1 MADPKIIDIQSSFS
15 DYTDAINKVAE
26 RIKNLTDAKKQAIT
40 EGNSQLV
47 QEIDRYLKNAEGEKN
62 TIQKILDIIRTMAKS
77 KGMTLNDIST
87 SQLKEQERIHKEF
100 MKEQDEKV
108 AKLNAFWGR
117 FGYNFSN
124 NDGNIEKGSFGEG
137 FGSTKKVKETG
148 EALSMF
154 GGKIG
159 KVGGVLTKFAGQIG
173 IAIEVIKLLDK
184 AIAAIAD
191 ADAKQQDI
199 QNRRNT
205 MLTDRNIEL
214 SNIETE
220 GNVDILNNFKDNML
234 SEYNQL
240 FTKLQ
245 GQVAIANA
253 KAIAATNA
261 QIEGTIGD
269 INNAAWN
276 ALAAQTDIWAQQQK
290 LGLQV
295 AKTNDIENRA
305 IAQRN
310 IELRN
315 RQSERGY
322 QSGQSILKAQR
333 TNAELN
339 MEEQNY
345 TYDHPIAT
353 TFNKAVGGSTEADH
367 VSGDKKWNEAHNRNT
382 DRYLSNGVGGSAL
395 LGGVNTLTG
404 GILQGS
410 LKSAIVKQQTVTK
423 RELTNAQNDLNAA
436 QAENANRNKVQ
447 NTVIANSNEIKNK
460 VLEGMTDIQS
470 SVIDTQATIKKA
482 YQKMA
487 QSVEKWMMD
496 FQDKIYDSG
505 IQKGMT
511 TRGQLDKY
519 RSAMLPI
526 MEEVS
531 RKYGITKEEFVKM
544 QSDYTAEGR
553 SKLLNREDIKKQS
566 SLGKIYL
573 GGDFGTA
580 AELANNTEIFNMGVS
595 DTVDLMGE
603 MSKQVNKIGLDGRK
617 YLKDMVKNLK
627 MAQKYDFRNGVKGM
641 MKMAKW
647 AQNTRFNMDNLPN
660 MIEDIQKGGLE
671 GIITKAAKLQV
682 LGGRFAMGADPI
694 AMAFEAYNDPAA
706 LAKRFNS
713 MTMGMGRFNKET
725 GEVEFNGM
733 EMDQMRALAENS
745 GQSIDDIKK
754 QARYN
759 VKKDKVEGFINDK
772 TLSQEQRMDLVNKAY
787 YQNGQWKVNDVT
799 GNAVNL
805 SEVNSS
811 NINNIQADTYE
822 GKMEQGMEQIVSFTK
837 LFTGNTEA
845 NMAKLSGDINKN
857 GAADNEL
864 WNRIELQQ
872 EDFHKNFKDY
882 RDKVFEN
889 MKKATNAYKVFL
901 NTFGESTPLDDI
913 KIELS
918 LANKRIDEFKTRTS
932 NQLNSILT
940 KLGVNEK
947 GEKTNSANKLNKSN
961 STSQQYVKYNGSYMR
976 VADAKDEKEADETIK
991 KAHSP
996 KKQSNKEDG
1005 VKSYFNNFKEGQ
1017 KLAWARFTKAMNSD
1031 DAGGVYGY
1039 LPDAAGQILGN
1050 LIGLKATDI
1059 DTFWH
1064 GGKQTN
1070 KDKVKDGVMSSNGNS
1085 MFTQATNVTPI
1096 NDGKVQIAK
1105 SDPKDTAVFAK
1116 TGGPFDTLF
1125 NDVFGRINDVYNEVH
1140 NETYSNTSSDVIPT
1154 EPLGK
1159 DVILAESPS
1168 ISAQSINDGKVQVA
1182 KSDTK
1187 GTATFAKTGGPF
1199 DTLFNDVFGRIND
1212 VYNEVHNETYS
1223 NTSSDVI
1230 PTEPLGKDVI
1240 LAESPSIS
1248 AQSINDGKVQV
1259 AKSDTKGTAT
1269 FAKTGGPF
1277 DTLFNDVYN
1286 EVHGNTSSDVIPAE
1300 PLGKDAIFAESP
1312 SMFTQSTEF
1321 SSANDGK
1328 VQIEPVNIKI
1338 DGKLELTGSNGQTVD
1353 IISEL
1358 NNNPMLLRAISDM
1371 IVQNIST
1378 KYYGGRPVGNS
1389 NFRK

>member
-1 MADPKIIDIQSSFS
+1 MSKI
-15 DYTDAINKVAE
+15 E
-26 RIKNLTDAKKQAIT
+26 LNL
-40 EGNSQLV
+40 NNV
-47 QEIDRYLKNAEGEKN
+47 QETISKIAEYNA
-62 TIQKILDIIRTMAKS
+62 AY
-77 KGMTLNDIST
+77 
-87 SQLKEQERIHKEF
+87 KEQVINLSNAIKKAQADRDATLENELRQLRQALVDDRKVNKPENDKIKKIAEKYAAAAGKVINDATREQI
-100 MKEQDEKV
+100 KEQKV
-108 AKLNAFWGR
+108 VVRKLNAFWGR

-124 NDGNIEKGSFGEG
+124 NGGNIEKGSFGEG
-137 FGSTKKVKETG
+137 FGSTKRVKETG

-345 TYDHPIAT
+345 NFEHPFAT
-353 TFNKAVGGSTEADH
+353 TVNKMAGGRTNEDH
-367 VSGDKKWNEAHNRNT
+367 VRGDNKWNERYNSDN
-382 DRYLSNGVGGSAL
+382 DKYLSNGAWGSTVLGTANAL
-395 LGGVNTLTG
+395 TFDILKGTLGS
-404 GILQGS
+404 GI
-410 LKSAIVKQQTVTK
+410 KVQQTRTK
-423 RELTNAQNDLNAA
+423 RDLTNAQNDLNAA

-759 VKKDKVEGFINDK
+759 VKKDKVEGFIKDK

-811 NINNIQADTYE
+811 NINDIQADTYE
-822 GKMEQGMEQIVSFTK
+822 GKMEQGMEQLVSFTK

-845 NMAKLSGDINKN
+845 NMAHLSDSINKN

-864 WNRIELQQ
+864 WERLKAEQ
-872 EDFHKNFKDY
+872 EDFFTNSQKYSDTILEKMQEATDAYKDFLNGFKDPADVEELVLTEIKGF
-882 RDKVFEN
+882 REK
-889 MKKATNAYKVFL
+889 
-901 NTFGESTPLDDI
+901 TF
-913 KIELS
+913 
-918 LANKRIDEFKTRTS
+918 A
-932 NQLNSILT
+932 QLNSILRQMGGAAASIANKNELSE
-940 KLGVNEK
+940 KLQGLKFGVNTRDGK
-947 GEKTNSANKLNKSN
+947 GKNVSAQEL
-961 STSQQYVKYNGSYMR
+961 VMNGSLYMGNNGQMYINQDKIR
-976 VADAKDEKEADETIK
+976 ATYGSTGKLMYGDYTLKQLQQRGINNATKGRLRYTGVGGTTDYGISVQRQNEQRAKNNEKNTTTFTTTDGRGNIIYTTVRDRSK
-991 KAHSP
+991 DKP
-996 KKQSNKEDG
+996 MLEDG
-1005 VKSYFNNFKEGQ
+1005 VMRG
-1017 KLAWARFTKAMNSD
+1017 
-1031 DAGGVYGY
+1031 
-1039 LPDAAGQILGN
+1039 
-1050 LIGLKATDI
+1050 
-1059 DTFWH
+1059 
-1064 GGKQTN
+1064 
-1070 KDKVKDGVMSSNGNS
+1070 NGNS

-1140 NETYSNTSSDVIPT
+1140 SDTSSDVIPT

-1159 DVILAESPS
+1159 D
-1168 ISAQSINDGKVQVA
+1168 
-1182 KSDTK
+1182 
-1187 GTATFAKTGGPF
+1187 
-1199 DTLFNDVFGRIND
+1199 
-1212 VYNEVHNETYS
+1212 
-1223 NTSSDVI
+1223 
-1230 PTEPLGKDVI
+1230 
-1240 LAESPSIS
+1240 
-1248 AQSINDGKVQV
+1248 
-1259 AKSDTKGTAT
+1259 
-1269 FAKTGGPF
+1269 
-1277 DTLFNDVYN
+1277 
-1286 EVHGNTSSDVIPAE
+1286 
-1300 PLGKDAIFAESP
+1300 AIFAEPP
-1312 SMFTQSTEF
+1312 SISTQAT
-1321 SSANDGK
+1321 NDGK
-1328 VQIEPVNIKI
+1328 VQIDPVNIKI
-1338 DGKLELTGSNGQTVD
+1338 DGKLELIGSNGQTVD

>member
-1 MADPKIIDIQSSFS
+1 MSKIKLDLNNIQTTISKIAEYNAVYKEQVINLSNAIKKAQADGDSKLENELRQLRQALVDDRKTSKPYNDNIKKIVEKYAEASGKIIN
-15 DYTDAINKVAE
+15 DATRDQI
-26 RIKNLTDAKKQAIT
+26 KKQ
-40 EGNSQLV
+40 EEV
-47 QEIDRYLKNAEGEKN
+47 LK
-62 TIQKILDIIRTMAKS
+62 KI
-77 KGMTLNDIST
+77 
-87 SQLKEQERIHKEF
+87 
-100 MKEQDEKV
+100 
-108 AKLNAFWGR
+108 NAFWGR
-117 FGYNFSN
+117 FGYNFTN
-124 NDGNIEKGSFGEG
+124 NGGTFEKGSFGEG
-137 FGSTKKVKETG
+137 FGSAKKAKEAG

-159 KVGGVLTKFAGQIG
+159 KVGGMLTKFAGTIG

-184 AIAAIAD
+184 AIGAIAD

-220 GNVDILNNFKDNML
+220 GNVDILNTFKDNML
-234 SEYNQL
+234 SEYNKL
-240 FTKLQ
+240 FTELQ

-253 KAIAATNA
+253 KAIASTNA

-295 AKTNDIENRA
+295 AKTKDIENRA
-305 IAQRN
+305 IAQRD
-310 IELRN
+310 IELGG
-315 RQSERGY
+315 RQSERVY
-322 QSGQSILKAQR
+322 QSSQSILKAQR

-345 TYDHPIAT
+345 TYEHPWAT
-353 TFNKAVGGSTEADH
+353 TTNKMVGGSTEADH
-367 VSGDKKWNEAHNRNT
+367 VRGDNKWNARYNSST
-382 DRYLSNGVGGSAL
+382 DKYLSDGTKGSAMLGATNDITLGL
-395 LGGVNTLTG
+395 LKNTLKS
-404 GILQGS
+404 GIT
-410 LKSAIVKQQTVTK
+410 VQQTRTK
-423 RELTNAQNDLNAA
+423 RDLTNASNDLNAA
-436 QAENANRNKVQ
+436 QAENTNRVKVQ

-460 VLEGMTDIQS
+460 VLEGMTEIKS
-470 SVIDTQATIKKA
+470 SVIDTQAAIDKA

-487 QSVEKWMMD
+487 QAVEKWFMD
-496 FQDKIYDSG
+496 WQDKSYDSG
-505 IQKGMT
+505 ILKGMT
-511 TRGQLDKY
+511 NRGQLDQY
-519 RSAMLPI
+519 RSSMLPI
-526 MEEVS
+526 MEEIS
-531 RKYGITKEEFVKM
+531 RKYGVTKEEFVKM
-544 QSDYTAEGR
+544 QNDYTAEGR
-553 SKLLNREDIKKQS
+553 SKLLNREDLNQQA

-627 MAQKYDFRNGVKGM
+627 MAQKYDFKDGVKGM

-725 GEVEFNGM
+725 GEVTFNGM

-745 GQSIDDIKK
+745 DQSIDDIKK

-759 VKKDKVEGFINDK
+759 VKKDKVEGFIKDSK
-772 TLSQEQRMDLVNKAY
+772 LSQEQRMDLVNKAY
-787 YQNGQWKVNDVT
+787 YQDGQWKVNDIT

-845 NMAKLSGDINKN
+845 NMAHLSDSINKN

-864 WNRIELQQ
+864 WERLRAEQ
-872 EDFHKNFKDY
+872 EDFFAKSQEYSKTVLE
-882 RDKVFEN
+882 KMQE
-889 MKKATNAYKVFL
+889 ATDAYKDFL
-901 NTFGESTPLDDI
+901 NGFAEPADVEKEVLKEIKSFSENTFG
-913 KIELS
+913 
-918 LANKRIDEFKTRTS
+918 
-932 NQLNSILT
+932 QLNSILKQMGGAAADIANKNELT
-940 KLGVNEK
+940 EKLKGLNFGVSTRGGKSKNVSAQELVMNGSLYMGGNGQMYINQDKVRETYGSTGKLMYGDYTRQQLKQRGINEK
-947 GEKTNSANKLNKSN
+947 TFGKLRYTGVGGTTDYA
-961 STSQQYVKYNGSYMR
+961 TSVKRQNEQI
-976 VADAKDEKEADETIK
+976 DKW
-991 KAHSP
+991 
-996 KKQSNKEDG
+996 NKENAVTTTTMTSPSTGATTTITVHD
-1005 VKSYFNNFKEGQ
+1005 SSKE
-1017 KLAWARFTKAMNSD
+1017 KK
-1031 DAGGVYGY
+1031 
-1039 LPDAAGQILGN
+1039 
-1050 LIGLKATDI
+1050 
-1059 DTFWH
+1059 H
-1064 GGKQTN
+1064 
-1070 KDKVKDGVMSSNGNS
+1070 VKDGVMSGNGNS
-1085 MFTQATNVTPI
+1085 MFTQASKVTPI
-1096 NDGKVQIAK
+1096 NDGNVQIAK

-1116 TGGPFDTLF
+1116 NGGPFDTLF
-1125 NDVFGRINDVYNEVH
+1125 NDVFGRINDVYDKVSGNV
-1140 NETYSNTSSDVIPT
+1140 VPT

-1159 DVILAESPS
+1159 DALYAETPVSRGV
-1168 ISAQSINDGKVQVA
+1168 SAPINDG
-1182 KSDTK
+1182 
-1187 GTATFAKTGGPF
+1187 
-1199 DTLFNDVFGRIND
+1199 N
-1212 VYNEVHNETYS
+1212 
-1223 NTSSDVI
+1223 
-1230 PTEPLGKDVI
+1230 
-1240 LAESPSIS
+1240 
-1248 AQSINDGKVQV
+1248 
-1259 AKSDTKGTAT
+1259 
-1269 FAKTGGPF
+1269 
-1277 DTLFNDVYN
+1277 
-1286 EVHGNTSSDVIPAE
+1286 
-1300 PLGKDAIFAESP
+1300 
-1312 SMFTQSTEF
+1312 
-1321 SSANDGK
+1321 
-1328 VQIEPVNIKI
+1328 VQIAPMDITIN
-1338 DGKLELTGSNGQTVD
+1338 GKLELSGDNGQSID
-1353 IISEL
+1353 IL
-1358 NNNPMLLRAISDM
+1358 NEIKNNPTLLRSISDM

>member
-1 MADPKIIDIQSSFS
+1 M
-15 DYTDAINKVAE
+15 
-26 RIKNLTDAKKQAIT
+26 
-40 EGNSQLV
+40 
-47 QEIDRYLKNAEGEKN
+47 QEIDRYLKNAEGEKKV
-62 TIQKILDIIRTMAKS
+62 IQKILDIIQAMAKS
-77 KGMTLNDIST
+77 KGMTLNNVST
-87 SQLKEQERIHKEF
+87 SEMRETDK
-100 MKEQDEKV
+100 KV

-117 FGYNFSN
+117 FGYNFHN
-124 NDGNIEKGSFGEG
+124 NGGNIEKGSFGEG

-159 KVGGVLTKFAGQIG
+159 KVGGALTKFAGWIG
-173 IAIEVIKLLDK
+173 IAIEAIKLLDK

-290 LGLQV
+290 LGLQI

-345 TYDHPIAT
+345 NFEHPFAT
-353 TFNKAVGGSTEADH
+353 TVNKMAGGRTNADR
-367 VSGDKKWNEAHNRNT
+367 VYGDNKWNERYNRDT
-382 DRYLSNGVGGSAL
+382 DKYLSNGAWGSTAL
-395 LGGVNTLTG
+395 GTANALTFNILKGTLGS
-404 GILQGS
+404 GI
-410 LKSAIVKQQTVTK
+410 KVQQTRTK
-423 RELTNAQNDLNAA
+423 RDLNNAQNDLNAA

-470 SVIDTQATIKKA
+470 SVIDTQATINKA

-553 SKLLNREDIKKQS
+553 SKLLNREDIKQQS

-641 MKMAKW
+641 LKMAKW

-759 VKKDKVEGFINDK
+759 VKKDKVEGFIKDK

-787 YQNGQWKVNDVT
+787 YQDGQWKVNDVT

-811 NINNIQADTYE
+811 NINDIQADTYE
-822 GKMEQGMEQIVSFTK
+822 GKMEQGMEQLVSFTK

-845 NMAKLSGDINKN
+845 NMAHLSDSINKN

-864 WNRIELQQ
+864 WERLKAEQ
-872 EDFHKNFKDY
+872 EDFFTNSQKYADTILEKMQEATDAYKDFLNGFKDPADVEELVLTEIKGF
-882 RDKVFEN
+882 REK
-889 MKKATNAYKVFL
+889 
-901 NTFGESTPLDDI
+901 TF
-913 KIELS
+913 
-918 LANKRIDEFKTRTS
+918 A
-932 NQLNSILT
+932 QLNSILRQMGGAAASIANKNELSE
-940 KLGVNEK
+940 KLQGLKFGVNTRDGK
-947 GEKTNSANKLNKSN
+947 GKNVSAQEL
-961 STSQQYVKYNGSYMR
+961 VMNGSLYMGNNGQMYINQDKIR
-976 VADAKDEKEADETIK
+976 ATYGSTGKLMYSDYTLKQLQQRGINNATKGRLRYTGVGGTTDYGISVQRQNEQRAKNNEKNTTTFTTTDGRGNIIYTTVRDRSK
-991 KAHSP
+991 DKP
-996 KKQSNKEDG
+996 MLEDG
-1005 VKSYFNNFKEGQ
+1005 VMRG
-1017 KLAWARFTKAMNSD
+1017 
-1031 DAGGVYGY
+1031 
-1039 LPDAAGQILGN
+1039 
-1050 LIGLKATDI
+1050 
-1059 DTFWH
+1059 
-1064 GGKQTN
+1064 
-1070 KDKVKDGVMSSNGNS
+1070 NGNS

-1116 TGGPFDTLF
+1116 NGGPFDTLF

-1140 NETYSNTSSDVIPT
+1140 NNTSSDVIPT

-1159 DVILAESPS
+1159 D
-1168 ISAQSINDGKVQVA
+1168 
-1182 KSDTK
+1182 
-1187 GTATFAKTGGPF
+1187 
-1199 DTLFNDVFGRIND
+1199 
-1212 VYNEVHNETYS
+1212 
-1223 NTSSDVI
+1223 
-1230 PTEPLGKDVI
+1230 
-1240 LAESPSIS
+1240 
-1248 AQSINDGKVQV
+1248 
-1259 AKSDTKGTAT
+1259 
-1269 FAKTGGPF
+1269 
-1277 DTLFNDVYN
+1277 
-1286 EVHGNTSSDVIPAE
+1286 
-1300 PLGKDAIFAESP
+1300 AIFAESP
-1312 SMFTQSTEF
+1312 SISTR
-1321 SSANDGK
+1321 STNDGK
-1328 VQIEPVNIKI
+1328 VQIDPVSIKI
-1338 DGKLELTGSNGQTVD
+1338 DGKLELANNNGQTVD

>member
-1 MADPKIIDIQSSFS
+1 MANQSSFTQLLQKLDDLS
-15 DYTDAINKVAE
+15 QGITDLIDAINQGK
-26 RIKNLTDAKKQAIT
+26 
-40 EGNSQLV
+40 GNSNGNNGRQSPLP
-47 QEIDRYLKNAEGEKN
+47 RPYN
-62 TIQKILDIIRTMAKS
+62 TSDNPFGSMTVARMQRQSRAFEHAGAALGQFGGTLGTVGRGLTNLSKIL
-77 KGMTLNDIST
+77 
-87 SQLKEQERIHKEF
+87 
-100 MKEQDEKV
+100 
-108 AKLNAFWGR
+108 
-117 FGYNFSN
+117 
-124 NDGNIEKGSFGEG
+124 
-137 FGSTKKVKETG
+137 
-148 EALSMF
+148 
-154 GGKIG
+154 
-159 KVGGVLTKFAGQIG
+159 KVGNPIVQLFITSIEAAGKALR
-173 IAIEVIKLLDK
+173 AIS
-184 AIAAIAD
+184 D
-191 ADAKQQDI
+191 ADKRQQDI
-199 QNRRNT
+199 QNQRNT
-205 MLTDRNIEL
+205 MLTNRNIEL

-220 GNVDILNNFKDNML
+220 GNVDVLNNFKDNML
-234 SEYNQL
+234 SEYNKL
-240 FTKLQ
+240 FTELQ

-295 AKTNDIENRA
+295 AKTNEIENRA

-310 IELRN
+310 IELQN
-315 RQSERGY
+315 RQSERGF
-322 QSGQSILKAQR
+322 QSEQSVLKAQKQDVDL
-333 TNAELN
+333 TIQDMNNAYEHWLAEPVN
-339 MEEQNY
+339 RL
-345 TYDHPIAT
+345 
-353 TFNKAVGGSTEADH
+353 FGGSTEADN
-367 VSGDKKWNEAHNRNT
+367 VKGDSKWNNRYGYGEREGVMSRNVTGSNIGGMINT
-382 DRYLSNGVGGSAL
+382 FT
-395 LGGVNTLTG
+395 LGLTND
-404 GILQGS
+404 ISQAIMQ
-410 LKSAIVKQQTVTK
+410 KSATVAHQ
-423 RELTNAQNDLNAA
+423 ELTNVSNGLNAS
-436 QAENANRNKVQ
+436 QAENTNRVKVQ
-447 NTVIANSNEIKNK
+447 NTVISNSNEIKNK
-460 VLEGMTDIQS
+460 VLEGMTEIKS
-470 SVIDTQATIKKA
+470 SVIDTQTTIDKA

-511 TRGQLDKY
+511 KRGQLDKY

-531 RKYGITKEEFVKM
+531 RKYGITKDEFVKM

-553 SKLLNREDIKKQS
+553 SKLLNEEDFKQQS
-566 SLGKIYL
+566 SFGKIFL

-603 MSKQVNKIGLDGRK
+603 MSKQVSKIGLDGRK

-627 MAQKYDFRNGVKGM
+627 MAQKYDFKNGVKGM

-759 VKKDKVEGFINDK
+759 VKKDRVEGFINDK

-811 NINNIQADTYE
+811 NINDIQADTYE
-822 GKMEQGMEQIVSFTK
+822 GKMEQGMKQLVSFTK

-864 WNRIELQQ
+864 WKRLELQQ

-882 RDKVFEN
+882 RDKVLEN
-889 MKKATNAYKVFL
+889 MQKATEAYKVFL
-901 NTFGESTPLDDI
+901 NTFGENDPMKYMKVKVAEIKNSLDGFRNDTFRQ
-913 KIELS
+913 
-918 LANKRIDEFKTRTS
+918 LA
-932 NQLNSILT
+932 SILSRI
-940 KLGVNEK
+940 GVNEK
-947 GEKTNSANKLNKSN
+947 GEKVNTSSKPSVSTNKPP
-961 STSQQYVKYNGSYMR
+961 MR
-976 VADAKDEKEADETIK
+976 EADAKAEREADKTIKEA
-991 KAHSP
+991 HSAAT
-996 KKQSNKEDG
+996 KQSNKEDG

-1017 KLAWARFTKAMNSD
+1017 KLAWARFTKAVNSD

-1039 LPDAAGQILGN
+1039 LPDAAGQFLGN
-1050 LIGLKATDI
+1050 LIGIKATDI

-1070 KDKVKDGVMSSNGNS
+1070 KDKVKDGVMRGNGNS

-1140 NETYSNTSSDVIPT
+1140 SDTSSDVIPT

-1159 DVILAESPS
+1159 D
-1168 ISAQSINDGKVQVA
+1168 
-1182 KSDTK
+1182 
-1187 GTATFAKTGGPF
+1187 
-1199 DTLFNDVFGRIND
+1199 
-1212 VYNEVHNETYS
+1212 
-1223 NTSSDVI
+1223 
-1230 PTEPLGKDVI
+1230 
-1240 LAESPSIS
+1240 
-1248 AQSINDGKVQV
+1248 
-1259 AKSDTKGTAT
+1259 
-1269 FAKTGGPF
+1269 
-1277 DTLFNDVYN
+1277 
-1286 EVHGNTSSDVIPAE
+1286 
-1300 PLGKDAIFAESP
+1300 AIFAEPP
-1312 SMFTQSTEF
+1312 SISTQAT
-1321 SSANDGK
+1321 NDGK
-1328 VQIEPVNIKI
+1328 VQIDPVNIKI

>member
-1 MADPKIIDIQSSFS
+1 MANQSSFTQLLQKLDDLS
-15 DYTDAINKVAE
+15 QGITDLIDAISQGN
-26 RIKNLTDAKKQAIT
+26 
-40 EGNSQLV
+40 GNSNGNHGNNGGQSPLP
-47 QEIDRYLKNAEGEKN
+47 RPHN
-62 TIQKILDIIRTMAKS
+62 TSD
-77 KGMTLNDIST
+77 NP
-87 SQLKEQERIHKEF
+87 
-100 MKEQDEKV
+100 
-108 AKLNAFWGR
+108 
-117 FGYNFSN
+117 
-124 NDGNIEKGSFGEG
+124 
-137 FGSTKKVKETG
+137 FGSMTVARMQRQSRAFEHAG
-148 EALSMF
+148 AALGQF
-154 GGKIG
+154 GGTLG
-159 KVGGVLTKFAGQIG
+159 KVGGGLTSLSKILKVGNPIVQVFIASIEAAGKALR
-173 IAIEVIKLLDK
+173 AIS
-184 AIAAIAD
+184 D
-191 ADAKQQDI
+191 ADKRQQDI
-199 QNRRNT
+199 QNQRNT
-205 MLTDRNIEL
+205 MLSNRNIEL

-220 GNVDILNNFKDNML
+220 GNVDALNNFKDNML

-290 LGLQV
+290 LGLQI

-305 IAQRN
+305 ITQRN
-310 IELRN
+310 IELQN
-315 RQSERGY
+315 RQSERGF
-322 QSGQSILKAQR
+322 QSEQSVLKAQKQDVDL
-333 TNAELN
+333 TIQDMNNAYE
-339 MEEQNY
+339 
-345 TYDHPIAT
+345 HPIAEPVNRM
-353 TFNKAVGGSTEADH
+353 FGSSTESDH
-367 VSGDKKWNEAHNRNT
+367 VTGDDKWNERYGRGERQGIMNRSVT
-382 DRYLSNGVGGSAL
+382 GSNITGV
-395 LGGVNTLTG
+395 VNALTG
-404 GILQGS
+404 GLIDDY
-410 LKSAIVKQQTVTK
+410 ARAAQQKLAT
-423 RELTNAQNDLNAA
+423 RSHRDLTNAQNDLNAA
-436 QAENANRNKVQ
+436 QAGNANRIKVQ

-470 SVIDTQATIKKA
+470 SVIDTQATINKA

-487 QSVEKWMMD
+487 QSVEKWLMD
-496 FQDKIYDSG
+496 FQDRIYDTG
-505 IQKGMT
+505 IQEGMT
-511 TRGQLDKY
+511 KRGQLDKY

-544 QSDYTAEGR
+544 QNGYTAEGR
-553 SKLLNREDIKKQS
+553 SKLLNREDFNQQS
-566 SLGKIYL
+566 SFGKIYL

-603 MSKQVNKIGLDGRK
+603 MSKQVSKIGLDGRK

-641 MKMAKW
+641 MNMAKW

-713 MTMGMGRFNKET
+713 MTMGMGHFNKET

-759 VKKDKVEGFINDK
+759 VKKDKVEGFIKDK

-787 YQNGQWKVNDVT
+787 YQDGQWKVNDVT

-811 NINNIQADTYE
+811 NIKDIQADTYE
-822 GKMEQGMEQIVSFTK
+822 GKMEQGMEQLVSFTK

-864 WNRIELQQ
+864 LKRLQAEQDDFSTKSQKYADTILEKMQ
-872 EDFHKNFKDY
+872 EATAAYKDFLNGFKDPA
-882 RDKVFEN
+882 DVEN
-889 MKKATNAYKVFL
+889 LVLGEIKDFREK
-901 NTFGESTPLDDI
+901 TF
-913 KIELS
+913 
-918 LANKRIDEFKTRTS
+918 A
-932 NQLNSILT
+932 QLNSILRQMGGAAADIAKKNELAD
-940 KLGVNEK
+940 KLKGLKFGVNTRDGKGKNVSAEELVMKGLIYTGNNGQTYINQDKIRAMYGGNGKLMYGDYTLKQLQQRGINKATNGGLRYTDVGGTTNYEK
-947 GEKTNSANKLNKSN
+947 AVKVEAAKAEAKKTAEIEEKKKR
-961 STSQQYVKYNGSYMR
+961 QNGDAAA
-976 VADAKDEKEADETIK
+976 VAR
-991 KAHSP
+991 
-996 KKQSNKEDG
+996 
-1005 VKSYFNNFKEGQ
+1005 GQ
-1017 KLAWARFTKAMNSD
+1017 KNGTATSEEVKAAALKNMEKFSD
-1031 DAGGVYGY
+1031 SIVTSNNK
-1039 LPDAAGQILGN
+1039 QILTSAA
-1050 LIGLKATDI
+1050 K
-1059 DTFWH
+1059 
-1064 GGKQTN
+1064 
-1070 KDKVKDGVMSSNGNS
+1070 
-1085 MFTQATNVTPI
+1085 VTPI
-1096 NDGKVQIAK
+1096 NDGNVQLAK
-1105 SDPKDTAVFAK
+1105 SDPKDTAIFAK

-1140 NETYSNTSSDVIPT
+1140 SDTSSDVIPT

-1159 DVILAESPS
+1159 D
-1168 ISAQSINDGKVQVA
+1168 
-1182 KSDTK
+1182 
-1187 GTATFAKTGGPF
+1187 
-1199 DTLFNDVFGRIND
+1199 
-1212 VYNEVHNETYS
+1212 
-1223 NTSSDVI
+1223 
-1230 PTEPLGKDVI
+1230 
-1240 LAESPSIS
+1240 
-1248 AQSINDGKVQV
+1248 
-1259 AKSDTKGTAT
+1259 
-1269 FAKTGGPF
+1269 
-1277 DTLFNDVYN
+1277 
-1286 EVHGNTSSDVIPAE
+1286 
-1300 PLGKDAIFAESP
+1300 AIFAESP
-1312 SMFTQSTEF
+1312 STFTQST
-1321 SSANDGK
+1321 NDGK

-1358 NNNPMLLRAISDM
+1358 NSNPMLLRAISDM
-1371 IVQNIST
+1371 IVKNISA
-1378 KYYGGRPVGNS
+1378 KYYGGRPVGDS

>member
-1 MADPKIIDIQSSFS
+1 MAKDPKINDIQSSFS

-26 RIKNLTDAKKQAIT
+26 RIKNLTDAKNQAIT

-62 TIQKILDIIRTMAKS
+62 AIQKILDIIRTMAKS
-77 KGMTLNDIST
+77 KGMTLNNVST
-87 SQLKEQERIHKEF
+87 SE
-100 MKEQDEKV
+100 MKETDKKV

-117 FGYNFSN
+117 FGYNFHN
-124 NDGNIEKGSFGEG
+124 NGGNIEKGSFGEG

-159 KVGGVLTKFAGQIG
+159 KVGGALTKFARGIG
-173 IAIEVIKLLDK
+173 IAIEAIKLLGK
-184 AIAAIAD
+184 AIAAIED
-191 ADAKQQDI
+191 ADARQQDI

-310 IELRN
+310 IELQN
-315 RQSERGY
+315 RQSERGF
-322 QSGQSILKAQR
+322 QSEQSVLKAQKQDVDL
-333 TNAELN
+333 TIQDMNNAYEHWLAEPVN
-339 MEEQNY
+339 RM
-345 TYDHPIAT
+345 
-353 TFNKAVGGSTEADH
+353 VGGSTEADNIK
-367 VSGDKKWNEAHNRNT
+367 GDNKWNERYGRGERQGIMNRSVT
-382 DRYLSNGVGGSAL
+382 GSNI
-395 LGGVNTLTG
+395 TG
-404 GILQGS
+404 
-410 LKSAIVKQQTVTK
+410 AINFFTAGLIDNYARATQQKMATVSH
-423 RELTNAQNDLNAA
+423 RDLTNAQNDLNAA

-759 VKKDKVEGFINDK
+759 VKKDKVEGFIKDK

-787 YQNGQWKVNDVT
+787 YQDGQWKVNDVT

-805 SEVNSS
+805 SDVNSS
-811 NINNIQADTYE
+811 NINDIQADTYE
-822 GKMEQGMEQIVSFTK
+822 GKMEQGMEQLVSFTK

-845 NMAKLSGDINKN
+845 NMAHLSDSINKN

-864 WNRIELQQ
+864 WERLKAEQ
-872 EDFHKNFKDY
+872 EDFFTNSQKYADTILEKMQEATDAYKDFLNGFKDPADVEELVLTEIKGF
-882 RDKVFEN
+882 REKTFE
-889 MKKATNAYKVFL
+889 
-901 NTFGESTPLDDI
+901 
-913 KIELS
+913 
-918 LANKRIDEFKTRTS
+918 
-932 NQLNSILT
+932 QLNSILRQMGGAAASIANKNELSE
-940 KLGVNEK
+940 KLQGLKFGVNTRDGK
-947 GEKTNSANKLNKSN
+947 GKNVSAQEL
-961 STSQQYVKYNGSYMR
+961 VMNGSLYMGNNGQMYINQDKIR
-976 VADAKDEKEADETIK
+976 ATYGSTGKLMYGDYTLKQLQQRGINNATKGRLRYTGVGGTTDYGISVQRQNEQRAKNNEKNTTTFTTTDGRGNIIYTTVRDRSK
-991 KAHSP
+991 DKP
-996 KKQSNKEDG
+996 MLEDG
-1005 VKSYFNNFKEGQ
+1005 VMRG
-1017 KLAWARFTKAMNSD
+1017 
-1031 DAGGVYGY
+1031 
-1039 LPDAAGQILGN
+1039 
-1050 LIGLKATDI
+1050 
-1059 DTFWH
+1059 
-1064 GGKQTN
+1064 
-1070 KDKVKDGVMSSNGNS
+1070 NGNS

-1140 NETYSNTSSDVIPT
+1140 SDTSSDVIPT

-1159 DVILAESPS
+1159 D
-1168 ISAQSINDGKVQVA
+1168 
-1182 KSDTK
+1182 
-1187 GTATFAKTGGPF
+1187 
-1199 DTLFNDVFGRIND
+1199 
-1212 VYNEVHNETYS
+1212 
-1223 NTSSDVI
+1223 
-1230 PTEPLGKDVI
+1230 
-1240 LAESPSIS
+1240 
-1248 AQSINDGKVQV
+1248 
-1259 AKSDTKGTAT
+1259 
-1269 FAKTGGPF
+1269 
-1277 DTLFNDVYN
+1277 
-1286 EVHGNTSSDVIPAE
+1286 
-1300 PLGKDAIFAESP
+1300 AIFAEPP
-1312 SMFTQSTEF
+1312 SISTQAT
-1321 SSANDGK
+1321 NDGK
-1328 VQIEPVNIKI
+1328 VQIDPVNIKI

>member
-1 MADPKIIDIQSSFS
+1 MAKDPKINDIQSSFS

-26 RIKNLTDAKKQAIT
+26 RIKNLTDAKNQAIT
-40 EGNSQLV
+40 DGNSQLV
-47 QEIDRYLKNAEGEKN
+47 QEIDHYLKNAEGEKKA
-62 TIQKILDIIRTMAKS
+62 IQKILDIIQAMAKS
-77 KGMTLNDIST
+77 KGMTLNNIST

-137 FGSTKKVKETG
+137 FGSTKKINETG
-148 EALSMF
+148 KALSMF

-159 KVGGVLTKFAGQIG
+159 KVGSVLTKFAGGIG
-173 IAIEVIKLLDK
+173 IAIEAIKLLDK
-184 AIAAIAD
+184 AIAAVAN
-191 ADAKQQDI
+191 AYAKQQDI

-240 FTKLQ
+240 FVDLQ
-245 GQVAIANA
+245 KQVAVANA
-253 KAIAATNA
+253 KAIASTNA

-295 AKTNDIENRA
+295 TKTNEIENRA

-310 IELRN
+310 IELQN

-345 TYDHPIAT
+345 NFEHPIAT
-353 TFNKAVGGSTEADH
+353 TVSKKAGGGTNEDH
-367 VSGDKKWNEAHNRNT
+367 VRGDNKWNERYNRDT
-382 DRYLSNGVGGSAL
+382 DKYLSNGAWGSTAL
-395 LGGVNTLTG
+395 GTANALTFNILKGTLGS
-404 GILQGS
+404 GI
-410 LKSAIVKQQTVTK
+410 KIQQANAK
-423 RELTNAQNDLNAA
+423 RDLANAQNDLNAA
-436 QAENANRNKVQ
+436 QAANANRIKVQ

-470 SVIDTQATIKKA
+470 SVIDTQATINKA

-496 FQDKIYDSG
+496 FQDKIYDTG
-505 IQKGMT
+505 IQEGMT
-511 TRGQLDKY
+511 KRGQLDKY

-544 QSDYTAEGR
+544 QSGYTAEGR
-553 SKLLNREDIKKQS
+553 SKLLNRKDFNQQS
-566 SLGKIYL
+566 SFGKIYL

-603 MSKQVNKIGLDGRK
+603 MSKQVSKIGLDGRK
-617 YLKDMVKNLK
+617 YLKDMVNNLK

-641 MKMAKW
+641 MEMAKW
-647 AQNTRFNMDNLPN
+647 AQNTRFNMNNLPN

-713 MTMGMGRFNKET
+713 MTMGMGRFNKKT

-759 VKKDKVEGFINDK
+759 VKKDRVEGFIKDK

-787 YQNGQWKVNDVT
+787 YQDGQWKVNDVT

-811 NINNIQADTYE
+811 NINDIQADTYE

-845 NMAKLSGDINKN
+845 NMAKITGEINKN

-864 WNRIELQQ
+864 WNRIEL
-872 EDFHKNFKDY
+872 ERKNFHQKFNDY
-882 RDKVFEN
+882 SDKVLTN
-889 MKKATNAYKVFL
+889 MKKATEAYKVFL
-901 NTFGESTPLDDI
+901 NIFSEKDPLDVI
-913 KIELS
+913 NTELAS
-918 LANKRIDEFKTRTS
+918 AKESIDEFKTSTFK
-932 NQLNSILT
+932 QLTSILT

-947 GEKTNSANKLNKSN
+947 GEKTNSANKSN
-961 STSQQYVKYNGSYMR
+961 SASQQYVKYNGSYMR
-976 VADAKDEKEADETIK
+976 VADAKTEKEADETIK
-991 KAHSP
+991 KALSP
-996 KKQSNKEDG
+996 KKQSNAEGG
-1005 VKSYFNNFKEGQ
+1005 VESYFSNIKEGQ
-1017 KLAWARFTKAMNSD
+1017 KLAWARYTKNVNAND
-1031 DAGGVYGY
+1031 GNFFIKYIG
-1039 LPDAAGQILGN
+1039 DAASQLVGN
-1050 LIGLKATDI
+1050 LFNQKASDV

-1064 GGKQTN
+1064 GGKQSN
-1070 KDKVKDGVMSSNGNS
+1070 KNKVKDGVMNSNGNS
-1085 MFTQATNVTPI
+1085 MFTQATSVTPI

-1116 TGGPFDTLF
+1116 NGGPFDTLF

-1140 NETYSNTSSDVIPT
+1140 SDTSSDVIPT

-1159 DVILAESPS
+1159 DAIFAESPS
-1168 ISAQSINDGKVQVA
+1168 TSAQSINDGKVQI
-1182 KSDTK
+1182 D
-1187 GTATFAKTGGPF
+1187 
-1199 DTLFNDVFGRIND
+1199 
-1212 VYNEVHNETYS
+1212 
-1223 NTSSDVI
+1223 
-1230 PTEPLGKDVI
+1230 
-1240 LAESPSIS
+1240 
-1248 AQSINDGKVQV
+1248 
-1259 AKSDTKGTAT
+1259 
-1269 FAKTGGPF
+1269 
-1277 DTLFNDVYN
+1277 
-1286 EVHGNTSSDVIPAE
+1286 
-1300 PLGKDAIFAESP
+1300 
-1312 SMFTQSTEF
+1312 
-1321 SSANDGK
+1321 
-1328 VQIEPVNIKI
+1328 PVNIRI
-1338 DGKLELTGSNGQTVD
+1338 DGKLELANNNGQTVD
-1353 IISEL
+1353 IINEL

-1378 KYYGGRPVGNS
+1378 KYYGGRPVGYS

>member
-1 MADPKIIDIQSSFS
+1 MADPKINDIQSSFS

-26 RIKNLTDAKKQAIT
+26 RIKNLTDAKRQAKT
-40 EGNSQLV
+40 EGNSKLV
-47 QEIDRYLKNAEGEKN
+47 KEIDRYLKNAEGEKN
-62 TIQKILDIIRTMAKS
+62 AIQKILDIIQLMAKS
-77 KGMTLNDIST
+77 KGMTLNNVST
-87 SQLKEQERIHKEF
+87 SQLKEQERIHKEFMKEQERIHKEF

-117 FGYNFSN
+117 FGYNFHN
-124 NDGNIEKGSFGEG
+124 NGGNIEKGSFGEG

-159 KVGGVLTKFAGQIG
+159 KVGGVLTKFAGWIG
-173 IAIEVIKLLDK
+173 IAIEAIKLLDK

-345 TYDHPIAT
+345 NFEHPFAT
-353 TFNKAVGGSTEADH
+353 TVNKMAGGRTNADR
-367 VSGDKKWNEAHNRNT
+367 VYGDNKWNERYNRDT
-382 DRYLSNGVGGSAL
+382 DKYLSNGAWGSTVLGTANAL
-395 LGGVNTLTG
+395 TFDILKGTLGS
-404 GILQGS
+404 GI
-410 LKSAIVKQQTVTK
+410 KVQQTRTK
-423 RELTNAQNDLNAA
+423 RDLTNAQNDLNAA

-470 SVIDTQATIKKA
+470 SVIDTQATINKA

-496 FQDKIYDSG
+496 FQDKIYDTG

-531 RKYGITKEEFVKM
+531 RKYGITKDEFVKM

-553 SKLLNREDIKKQS
+553 SKLLNREDIKQQS

-759 VKKDKVEGFINDK
+759 VKKDRVEGFIKDK

-787 YQNGQWKVNDVT
+787 YQDGQWKVNDVT

-811 NINNIQADTYE
+811 NINDIQADTYE
-822 GKMEQGMEQIVSFTK
+822 GKMEQGMEQLVSFTK

-864 WNRIELQQ
+864 WKRLELQQ

-882 RDKVFEN
+882 RDKVLEN
-889 MKKATNAYKVFL
+889 MQKATEAYKVFL
-901 NTFGESTPLDDI
+901 NTFGENDPMKYMKVKVAEIKNSLDGFRNDTFRQ
-913 KIELS
+913 
-918 LANKRIDEFKTRTS
+918 LA
-932 NQLNSILT
+932 SILSRI
-940 KLGVNEK
+940 GVNEK
-947 GEKTNSANKLNKSN
+947 GEKTNNVSKTVKPSSDTNNKPNL
-961 STSQQYVKYNGSYMR
+961 R
-976 VADAKDEKEADETIK
+976 PIDEKELKEATTTIK
-991 KAHSP
+991 NSRKAP
-996 KKQSNKEDG
+996 LYNDKNG
-1005 VKSYFNNFKEGQ
+1005 AGYGGNFGKGFD
-1017 KLAWARFTKAMNSD
+1017 LAGARFTHGVHTDSYGEMVKGIGEYVAQPFLNLFGV
-1031 DAGGVYGY
+1031 DADNVDRWFNGESTKK
-1039 LPDAAGQILGN
+1039 P
-1050 LIGLKATDI
+1050 
-1059 DTFWH
+1059 
-1064 GGKQTN
+1064 
-1070 KDKVKDGVMSSNGNS
+1070 KVKDGVMSSNGNS

-1140 NETYSNTSSDVIPT
+1140 SDTSSDVIPT

-1159 DVILAESPS
+1159 DAIFAESPS
-1168 ISAQSINDGKVQVA
+1168 ISAQS
-1182 KSDTK
+1182 T
-1187 GTATFAKTGGPF
+1187 
-1199 DTLFNDVFGRIND
+1199 
-1212 VYNEVHNETYS
+1212 
-1223 NTSSDVI
+1223 
-1230 PTEPLGKDVI
+1230 
-1240 LAESPSIS
+1240 
-1248 AQSINDGKVQV
+1248 
-1259 AKSDTKGTAT
+1259 
-1269 FAKTGGPF
+1269 
-1277 DTLFNDVYN
+1277 
-1286 EVHGNTSSDVIPAE
+1286 
-1300 PLGKDAIFAESP
+1300 
-1312 SMFTQSTEF
+1312 
-1321 SSANDGK
+1321 NDGK
-1328 VQIEPVNIKI
+1328 VQIDPVNIKI
-1338 DGKLELTGSNGQTVD
+1338 DGKLELANNNGQTVD

>member
-1 MADPKIIDIQSSFS
+1 MAKDPKINDIQSSFS

-26 RIKNLTDAKKQAIT
+26 RIKNLTDAKNQAIT

-62 TIQKILDIIRTMAKS
+62 AIQKILDIIRSMAKS
-77 KGMTLNDIST
+77 KGMTLNNVST
-87 SQLKEQERIHKEF
+87 SEMRETDK
-100 MKEQDEKV
+100 KV

-117 FGYNFSN
+117 FGYNFHN
-124 NDGNIEKGSFGEG
+124 NGGKIEKGSFGEG
-137 FGSTKKVKETG
+137 FGSTKKINEAGK
-148 EALSMF
+148 ALSMF

-159 KVGGVLTKFAGQIG
+159 KVGGVLTKFAGGIG
-173 IAIEVIKLLDK
+173 IAIEVIKLLDN
-184 AIAAIAD
+184 AISAVAD
-191 ADAKQQDI
+191 AYAKQQDI

-234 SEYNQL
+234 SDYNKL
-240 FTKLQ
+240 FVDLQ
-245 GQVAIANA
+245 KQVAVANA
-253 KAIAATNA
+253 KAIASTNA

-269 INNAAWN
+269 INTAAWN
-276 ALAAQTDIWAQQQK
+276 ALAAQTDIWAQEQK

-295 AKTNDIENRA
+295 AKTNEIENRA

-310 IELRN
+310 IELQN

-322 QSGQSILKAQR
+322 QSSQSILKAQK

-345 TYDHPIAT
+345 NFEHSIAT
-353 TFNKAVGGSTEADH
+353 STSRKFGGGTYEDH
-367 VSGDKKWNEAHNRNT
+367 VRGDDKWNELYNRDN
-382 DRYLSNGVGGSAL
+382 DKYLSNDSVSGSTAL
-395 LGGVNTLTG
+395 GNANALTF
-404 GILQGS
+404 GILKGT
-410 LKSAIVKQQTVTK
+410 LGAGIKIQQANTK
-423 RELTNAQNDLNAA
+423 RDLTNAQNDLNAA
-436 QAENANRNKVQ
+436 QAENTNRIKVQ

-470 SVIDTQATIKKA
+470 SVIDTRATIDKA

-487 QSVEKWMMD
+487 QAVEKWLMD
-496 FQDKIYDSG
+496 FQDKIYDTG
-505 IQKGMT
+505 IQEGMT
-511 TRGQLDKY
+511 KRGQLDKY

-544 QSDYTAEGR
+544 QNGYTAEGR
-553 SKLLNREDIKKQS
+553 SKLLNREDFNQQS
-566 SLGKIYL
+566 SFGKIYL
-573 GGDFGTA
+573 GGDFDTA

-603 MSKQVNKIGLDGRK
+603 MSKQVSKIGLDGRK
-617 YLKDMVKNLK
+617 YLKDMINNLK

-641 MKMAKW
+641 MEMAKW
-647 AQNTRFNMDNLPN
+647 SQNTRFNMNNLPN
-660 MIEDIQKGGLE
+660 MIEGIQKGGLE

-682 LGGRFAMGADPI
+682 LGGRFAIGADPI

-713 MTMGMGRFNKET
+713 MTIGMGHFNKET

-733 EMDQMRALAENS
+733 DMDRMRVLAENS
-745 GQSIDDIKK
+745 DQSIDDIKK

-759 VKKDKVEGFINDK
+759 VKKDRVEGFIKDK

-787 YQNGQWKVNDVT
+787 YQDGQWKVNDVT

-811 NINNIQADTYE
+811 NIKDIQADTYE
-822 GKMEQGMEQIVSFTK
+822 GKMEQGMEQLVSFTK

-845 NMAKLSGDINKN
+845 NLAKMTGEINKN

-864 WNRIELQQ
+864 WNRIETEQK
-872 EDFHKNFKDY
+872 DFHKKFDDY
-882 RDKVFEN
+882 CDKVLTN
-889 MKKATNAYKVFL
+889 MKKATRAYEVFL
-901 NTFGESTPLDDI
+901 NIFGESTTPLDYI
-913 KIELS
+913 RTELA
-918 LANKRIDEFKTRTS
+918 LANTKLSEFKKRTS
-932 NQLNSILT
+932 GQLDLILN

-947 GEKTNSANKLNKSN
+947 GEKTNSASKPN
-961 STSQQYVKYNGSYMR
+961 SASQPYVKYNGHSMR
-976 VADAKDEKEADETIK
+976 LVDAKAEKGADETIEE
-991 KAHSP
+991 AYSST
-996 KKQSNKEDG
+996 KQSNKEDG

-1039 LPDAAGQILGN
+1039 LPDAVGQALGN
-1050 LIGLKATDI
+1050 LIGIKATDI
-1059 DTFWH
+1059 DRFWH
-1064 GGKQTN
+1064 GGKQSN
-1070 KDKVKDGVMSSNGNS
+1070 KNKVKDAVMNSNGNS

-1116 TGGPFDTLF
+1116 NGGPFDTLF

-1140 NETYSNTSSDVIPT
+1140 SNTSSDVIPT

-1159 DVILAESPS
+1159 D
-1168 ISAQSINDGKVQVA
+1168 
-1182 KSDTK
+1182 
-1187 GTATFAKTGGPF
+1187 
-1199 DTLFNDVFGRIND
+1199 
-1212 VYNEVHNETYS
+1212 
-1223 NTSSDVI
+1223 
-1230 PTEPLGKDVI
+1230 
-1240 LAESPSIS
+1240 
-1248 AQSINDGKVQV
+1248 
-1259 AKSDTKGTAT
+1259 
-1269 FAKTGGPF
+1269 
-1277 DTLFNDVYN
+1277 
-1286 EVHGNTSSDVIPAE
+1286 
-1300 PLGKDAIFAESP
+1300 AIFAETP
-1312 SMFTQSTEF
+1312 STFTQST
-1321 SSANDGK
+1321 NDGK
-1328 VQIEPVNIKI
+1328 VQIDPVNIKI

-1371 IVQNIST
+1371 IVQNISA
-1378 KYYGGRPVGNS
+1378 KYYGGRPVGYS

>member
-1 MADPKIIDIQSSFS
+1 MANQSSFTQLLQKLDDLS
-15 DYTDAINKVAE
+15 QGITDLIDAINQG
-26 RIKNLTDAKKQAIT
+26 N
-40 EGNSQLV
+40 GNSNGNNGNNGRQSPLP
-47 QEIDRYLKNAEGEKN
+47 RPYN
-62 TIQKILDIIRTMAKS
+62 TSD
-77 KGMTLNDIST
+77 NP
-87 SQLKEQERIHKEF
+87 
-100 MKEQDEKV
+100 
-108 AKLNAFWGR
+108 
-117 FGYNFSN
+117 
-124 NDGNIEKGSFGEG
+124 
-137 FGSTKKVKETG
+137 FGSMTVARMQRQSRAFEHAG
-148 EALSMF
+148 AALGQF
-154 GGKIG
+154 GGTLG
-159 KVGGVLTKFAGQIG
+159 KVGRGLTNLSKILKVGNPIVQLFITSIEAAGKALR
-173 IAIEVIKLLDK
+173 AIS
-184 AIAAIAD
+184 D
-191 ADAKQQDI
+191 ADKRQQDI
-199 QNRRNT
+199 QNQRNT
-205 MLTDRNIEL
+205 MLSNRNIEL

-220 GNVDILNNFKDNML
+220 GNVDALNNFKDNML

-253 KAIAATNA
+253 KAIASTNA

-295 AKTNDIENRA
+295 AKTNDVENRA

-310 IELRN
+310 IELQN
-315 RQSERGY
+315 RQSERGF
-322 QSGQSILKAQR
+322 QSEQSVLKAQKQDVDL
-333 TNAELN
+333 TIQDMNNAYEHWLAEPVN
-339 MEEQNY
+339 RM
-345 TYDHPIAT
+345 A
-353 TFNKAVGGSTEADH
+353 GGSTEADNIK
-367 VSGDKKWNEAHNRNT
+367 GDTKWNERYGRGERQGIMNRSVT
-382 DRYLSNGVGGSAL
+382 GSNIAGAVNFLTVGLIDDYARAAQQKL
-395 LGGVNTLTG
+395 AT
-404 GILQGS
+404 
-410 LKSAIVKQQTVTK
+410 KSH
-423 RELTNAQNDLNAA
+423 RDLTNAQNDLNAA
-436 QAENANRNKVQ
+436 QAGNANRNKVQ

-511 TRGQLDKY
+511 TRSQLDKY

-531 RKYGITKEEFVKM
+531 RKYGITKDEFVKM

-553 SKLLNREDIKKQS
+553 SKLLNREDIKQQS

-627 MAQKYDFRNGVKGM
+627 MAQKYDFKNGVKGM
-641 MKMAKW
+641 MNMAKW

-759 VKKDKVEGFINDK
+759 VKKDRVEGFINDK

-845 NMAKLSGDINKN
+845 NMAHLSDSINKN

-864 WNRIELQQ
+864 WKRLEAEQ
-872 EDFHKNFKDY
+872 EDFFTNSQKYADTILEKMQEATDAYKDFLNGFKDPADVEELVLTEIKGF
-882 RDKVFEN
+882 REK
-889 MKKATNAYKVFL
+889 
-901 NTFGESTPLDDI
+901 TF
-913 KIELS
+913 
-918 LANKRIDEFKTRTS
+918 A
-932 NQLNSILT
+932 QLNSILRQMGGAASDIA
-940 KLGVNEK
+940 KKNELADK
-947 GEKTNSANKLNKSN
+947 AEIKEKKKR
-961 STSQQYVKYNGSYMR
+961 QNGD
-976 VADAKDEKEADETIK
+976 VAA
-991 KAHSP
+991 
-996 KKQSNKEDG
+996 
-1005 VKSYFNNFKEGQ
+1005 VVRGQ
-1017 KLAWARFTKAMNSD
+1017 KNGTTTSEELKAAALMQMEKFSD
-1031 DAGGVYGY
+1031 SIVTSNNK
-1039 LPDAAGQILGN
+1039 QILTSAA
-1050 LIGLKATDI
+1050 K
-1059 DTFWH
+1059 
-1064 GGKQTN
+1064 
-1070 KDKVKDGVMSSNGNS
+1070 
-1085 MFTQATNVTPI
+1085 VTPI
-1096 NDGKVQIAK
+1096 NDGNVQLAK
-1105 SDPKDTAVFAK
+1105 SDPKDTAIFAK

-1140 NETYSNTSSDVIPT
+1140 GNTSSDVIPT

-1159 DVILAESPS
+1159 D
-1168 ISAQSINDGKVQVA
+1168 
-1182 KSDTK
+1182 
-1187 GTATFAKTGGPF
+1187 
-1199 DTLFNDVFGRIND
+1199 
-1212 VYNEVHNETYS
+1212 
-1223 NTSSDVI
+1223 
-1230 PTEPLGKDVI
+1230 
-1240 LAESPSIS
+1240 
-1248 AQSINDGKVQV
+1248 
-1259 AKSDTKGTAT
+1259 
-1269 FAKTGGPF
+1269 
-1277 DTLFNDVYN
+1277 
-1286 EVHGNTSSDVIPAE
+1286 
-1300 PLGKDAIFAESP
+1300 AIFAESP
-1312 SMFTQSTEF
+1312 SISTQST
-1321 SSANDGK
+1321 NDGK
-1328 VQIEPVNIKI
+1328 VQIDPVNIKI

>member
-1 MADPKIIDIQSSFS
+1 MAKDPKINNIQSSFS
-15 DYTDAINKVAE
+15 DYLDAMNKVTE
-26 RIKNLTDAKKQAIT
+26 RINNLTNAKNQAIT
-40 EGNSQLV
+40 DGNSQLAN
-47 QEIDRYLKNAEGEKN
+47 EIEHYLKNAQGEQN
-62 TIQKILDIIRTMAKS
+62 AIQKILDIIRTMAKS
-77 KGMTLNDIST
+77 KGMTLDNIST

-124 NDGNIEKGSFGEG
+124 NDGKIEKGSFGEG

-159 KVGGVLTKFAGQIG
+159 KVGGALTKFARGIG
-173 IAIEVIKLLDK
+173 IAIEAIKLLGK
-184 AIAAIAD
+184 AIAAIED
-191 ADAKQQDI
+191 ADARQQDI

-310 IELRN
+310 IELQN
-315 RQSERGY
+315 RQSERGF
-322 QSGQSILKAQR
+322 QSEQSVLKAQKQDVDL
-333 TNAELN
+333 TIQDMNNAYEHWLAEPVN
-339 MEEQNY
+339 RM
-345 TYDHPIAT
+345 
-353 TFNKAVGGSTEADH
+353 VGGSTEADNIK
-367 VSGDKKWNEAHNRNT
+367 GDNKWNERYGRGERQGIMNRSVT
-382 DRYLSNGVGGSAL
+382 GSNI
-395 LGGVNTLTG
+395 TG
-404 GILQGS
+404 
-410 LKSAIVKQQTVTK
+410 AINFFTAGLIDNYARATQQKMATVSH
-423 RELTNAQNDLNAA
+423 RDLTNAQNDLNAA

-553 SKLLNREDIKKQS
+553 SKLLNREDIKQQS

-759 VKKDKVEGFINDK
+759 VKKDKVEGFIKDR

-787 YQNGQWKVNDVT
+787 YQDGQWKVNDVT

-811 NINNIQADTYE
+811 NIKDIQADTYE

-882 RDKVFEN
+882 RDKVLEN
-889 MKKATNAYKVFL
+889 MQKATEAYKVFL
-901 NTFGESTPLDDI
+901 NTFGENDPMKYMKVKVAEIKNSLDGFRNDTFRQ
-913 KIELS
+913 
-918 LANKRIDEFKTRTS
+918 LA
-932 NQLNSILT
+932 SILSRI
-940 KLGVNEK
+940 GVNEK
-947 GEKTNSANKLNKSN
+947 GEKTNNVSKTVKPSSDTNNKPNL
-961 STSQQYVKYNGSYMR
+961 R
-976 VADAKDEKEADETIK
+976 PIDEKELKEATTTIK
-991 KAHSP
+991 NSRKAP
-996 KKQSNKEDG
+996 LYNDKNG
-1005 VKSYFNNFKEGQ
+1005 AGYGGNFGKGFD
-1017 KLAWARFTKAMNSD
+1017 LAGARFTHGVHTDSYGEMVKGIGEYVAQPFLNLFGV
-1031 DAGGVYGY
+1031 DADNVDRWFNGESTKK
-1039 LPDAAGQILGN
+1039 P
-1050 LIGLKATDI
+1050 
-1059 DTFWH
+1059 
-1064 GGKQTN
+1064 
-1070 KDKVKDGVMSSNGNS
+1070 KVKDGVMSSNGNS

-1140 NETYSNTSSDVIPT
+1140 SDTSSDVIPT

-1159 DVILAESPS
+1159 DAIFAESPS
-1168 ISAQSINDGKVQVA
+1168 ISTQSINDGKVQI
-1182 KSDTK
+1182 D
-1187 GTATFAKTGGPF
+1187 
-1199 DTLFNDVFGRIND
+1199 
-1212 VYNEVHNETYS
+1212 
-1223 NTSSDVI
+1223 
-1230 PTEPLGKDVI
+1230 
-1240 LAESPSIS
+1240 
-1248 AQSINDGKVQV
+1248 
-1259 AKSDTKGTAT
+1259 
-1269 FAKTGGPF
+1269 
-1277 DTLFNDVYN
+1277 
-1286 EVHGNTSSDVIPAE
+1286 
-1300 PLGKDAIFAESP
+1300 
-1312 SMFTQSTEF
+1312 
-1321 SSANDGK
+1321 
-1328 VQIEPVNIKI
+1328 PVNIKI

>member
-1 MADPKIIDIQSSFS
+1 MANQSSFTQLLQKLDDLS
-15 DYTDAINKVAE
+15 QGITDLIDAISQGN
-26 RIKNLTDAKKQAIT
+26 
-40 EGNSQLV
+40 GNSNGNNGNNGRQSPLP
-47 QEIDRYLKNAEGEKN
+47 RPYN
-62 TIQKILDIIRTMAKS
+62 TSDNPFGSMTVARMQRQSRAFEHAGAALGQFGGTLGRVGRGLTSLSKIL
-77 KGMTLNDIST
+77 
-87 SQLKEQERIHKEF
+87 
-100 MKEQDEKV
+100 
-108 AKLNAFWGR
+108 
-117 FGYNFSN
+117 
-124 NDGNIEKGSFGEG
+124 
-137 FGSTKKVKETG
+137 
-148 EALSMF
+148 
-154 GGKIG
+154 
-159 KVGGVLTKFAGQIG
+159 KVGNPVVQVFIASIEAAGKALR
-173 IAIEVIKLLDK
+173 AIS
-184 AIAAIAD
+184 D
-191 ADAKQQDI
+191 ADKRQQDI
-199 QNRRNT
+199 QNQRNT
-205 MLTDRNIEL
+205 MLSNRNIEL

-220 GNVDILNNFKDNML
+220 GNVDALNNFKDNML
-234 SEYNQL
+234 SEYNKL
-240 FTKLQ
+240 FTELQ

-290 LGLQV
+290 LGLQI

-310 IELRN
+310 IELQN
-315 RQSERGY
+315 RQSERGF
-322 QSGQSILKAQR
+322 QSGQSVLKAQKQDVDL
-333 TNAELN
+333 TIQDMNNAYEHWLAEPAN
-339 MEEQNY
+339 RM
-345 TYDHPIAT
+345 A
-353 TFNKAVGGSTEADH
+353 GGSTEADH
-367 VSGDKKWNEAHNRNT
+367 IKGDNKWNERYGRGERQGIM
-382 DRYLSNGVGGSAL
+382 DRSVTGSNIAGA
-395 LGGVNTLTG
+395 VNFLTSG
-404 GILQGS
+404 LIDDYARAAQQKLAT
-410 LKSAIVKQQTVTK
+410 KSH
-423 RELTNAQNDLNAA
+423 RDLNNAQNDLNAA

-553 SKLLNREDIKKQS
+553 SKLLNREDIKQQS

-759 VKKDKVEGFINDK
+759 VKKDKVEGFIKDK

-787 YQNGQWKVNDVT
+787 YQDGQWKVNDVT

-811 NINNIQADTYE
+811 NINDIQADTYE
-822 GKMEQGMEQIVSFTK
+822 GKMEQGMEQLVSFTK

-845 NMAKLSGDINKN
+845 NMAHLSDSINKN

-864 WNRIELQQ
+864 WERLKAEQ
-872 EDFHKNFKDY
+872 EDFFTNSQKYADTILEKMQEATDAYKDFLNGFKDPADVEELVLTEIKGF
-882 RDKVFEN
+882 RE
-889 MKKATNAYKVFL
+889 
-901 NTFGESTPLDDI
+901 NTF
-913 KIELS
+913 
-918 LANKRIDEFKTRTS
+918 A
-932 NQLNSILT
+932 QLNSILRQMGGAAASIANKNELSE
-940 KLGVNEK
+940 KLQGLKFGVNTRDGK
-947 GEKTNSANKLNKSN
+947 GKNVSAQEL
-961 STSQQYVKYNGSYMR
+961 VMNGSLYMGNNGQMYINQDKIR
-976 VADAKDEKEADETIK
+976 ATYGNTGKLMYGDYTLKQLQQRGINNATKGRLRYTDVGGTTNYENAVKVEAAKAEAKKTAEIKEKKKRQNGDAA
-991 KAHSP
+991 A
-996 KKQSNKEDG
+996 
-1005 VKSYFNNFKEGQ
+1005 VVRGQ
-1017 KLAWARFTKAMNSD
+1017 KNGTTTSEELKAAALMQMEKFSD
-1031 DAGGVYGY
+1031 SIVTSNNK
-1039 LPDAAGQILGN
+1039 QILTSAA
-1050 LIGLKATDI
+1050 K
-1059 DTFWH
+1059 
-1064 GGKQTN
+1064 
-1070 KDKVKDGVMSSNGNS
+1070 
-1085 MFTQATNVTPI
+1085 VTPI
-1096 NDGKVQIAK
+1096 NDGNVQLAK
-1105 SDPKDTAVFAK
+1105 SDPKDTAIFAK

-1140 NETYSNTSSDVIPT
+1140 DNTSSDVIPT

-1159 DVILAESPS
+1159 DAIFAESPS
-1168 ISAQSINDGKVQVA
+1168 ISAQSINDGKVQI
-1182 KSDTK
+1182 D
-1187 GTATFAKTGGPF
+1187 
-1199 DTLFNDVFGRIND
+1199 
-1212 VYNEVHNETYS
+1212 
-1223 NTSSDVI
+1223 
-1230 PTEPLGKDVI
+1230 
-1240 LAESPSIS
+1240 
-1248 AQSINDGKVQV
+1248 
-1259 AKSDTKGTAT
+1259 
-1269 FAKTGGPF
+1269 
-1277 DTLFNDVYN
+1277 
-1286 EVHGNTSSDVIPAE
+1286 
-1300 PLGKDAIFAESP
+1300 
-1312 SMFTQSTEF
+1312 
-1321 SSANDGK
+1321 
-1328 VQIEPVNIKI
+1328 PVNIKI

>member
-1 MADPKIIDIQSSFS
+1 MADTKINDIQSSFS

-26 RIKNLTDAKKQAIT
+26 RIKNLTDVKNQAIK

-62 TIQKILDIIRTMAKS
+62 AIQKILDIIRTMAKS
-77 KGMTLNDIST
+77 KGMTLNNVST
-87 SQLKEQERIHKEF
+87 SEMRETDK
-100 MKEQDEKV
+100 KV

-117 FGYNFSN
+117 FGYNFHN
-124 NDGNIEKGSFGEG
+124 NGGKVEKGSFGEG
-137 FGSTKKVKETG
+137 FGSTKKINEAGK
-148 EALSMF
+148 ALSMF

-173 IAIEVIKLLDK
+173 IAIEAIKLLDK

-234 SEYNQL
+234 SEYNQK

-253 KAIAATNA
+253 KAIASTNA

-295 AKTNDIENRA
+295 AKTNDVENRA

-353 TFNKAVGGSTEADH
+353 TFNKAVGGSTESDH
-367 VSGDKKWNEAHNRNT
+367 VRGDKKWNEAHNRNT

-410 LKSAIVKQQTVTK
+410 LKSAIVKQQTVTR

-553 SKLLNREDIKKQS
+553 SKLLNREDIKQQS

-759 VKKDKVEGFINDK
+759 VKKDRVEGFINDK

-787 YQNGQWKVNDVT
+787 YQDGQWKVNDVT

-845 NMAKLSGDINKN
+845 NMAHLSDSINKN

-864 WNRIELQQ
+864 WKRLKAEQ
-872 EDFHKNFKDY
+872 EDFFTNSQKYADTILEKMQEATDAYKDFLNGFKDPADVEELVLTEIKGF
-882 RDKVFEN
+882 REK
-889 MKKATNAYKVFL
+889 
-901 NTFGESTPLDDI
+901 TF
-913 KIELS
+913 
-918 LANKRIDEFKTRTS
+918 A
-932 NQLNSILT
+932 QLNSILRQMGNNGQMYINQDKIKAT
-940 KLGVNEK
+940 NGGLRYTDVGGTTNYENAVKVEAAKAEAKKTAEIKEK
-947 GEKTNSANKLNKSN
+947 KKR
-961 STSQQYVKYNGSYMR
+961 QNGD
-976 VADAKDEKEADETIK
+976 VAA
-991 KAHSP
+991 
-996 KKQSNKEDG
+996 
-1005 VKSYFNNFKEGQ
+1005 VVRGQ
-1017 KLAWARFTKAMNSD
+1017 KNGTTTSEE
-1031 DAGGVYGY
+1031 
-1039 LPDAAGQILGN
+1039 
-1050 LIGLKATDI
+1050 LKAAALMQMEKFSDSIVTSN
-1059 DTFWH
+1059 
-1064 GGKQTN
+1064 N
-1070 KDKVKDGVMSSNGNS
+1070 KHILTSAAK
-1085 MFTQATNVTPI
+1085 VTPI
-1096 NDGKVQIAK
+1096 NDGNVQLAK
-1105 SDPKDTAVFAK
+1105 SDPKDTAIFAK

-1125 NDVFGRINDVYNEVH
+1125 NDVFGRINDVYNEMH
-1140 NETYSNTSSDVIPT
+1140 SNTSSDVIPT

-1159 DVILAESPS
+1159 D
-1168 ISAQSINDGKVQVA
+1168 
-1182 KSDTK
+1182 
-1187 GTATFAKTGGPF
+1187 
-1199 DTLFNDVFGRIND
+1199 
-1212 VYNEVHNETYS
+1212 
-1223 NTSSDVI
+1223 
-1230 PTEPLGKDVI
+1230 
-1240 LAESPSIS
+1240 
-1248 AQSINDGKVQV
+1248 
-1259 AKSDTKGTAT
+1259 
-1269 FAKTGGPF
+1269 
-1277 DTLFNDVYN
+1277 
-1286 EVHGNTSSDVIPAE
+1286 
-1300 PLGKDAIFAESP
+1300 AIFAESP
-1312 SMFTQSTEF
+1312 SISTQST
-1321 SSANDGK
+1321 NDGK
-1328 VQIEPVNIKI
+1328 VQIDPVNIKI

>member
-1 MADPKIIDIQSSFS
+1 MANQSSFTQLLQKLDDLS
-15 DYTDAINKVAE
+15 QGITDLIDAISQGN
-26 RIKNLTDAKKQAIT
+26 
-40 EGNSQLV
+40 GNSNGNNGNNGRQSPLP
-47 QEIDRYLKNAEGEKN
+47 RPYN
-62 TIQKILDIIRTMAKS
+62 TSDNPFGSMTVAGMQRQSRAFEHAGAALGQFGGTLGTVGRGLTNLSKIL
-77 KGMTLNDIST
+77 
-87 SQLKEQERIHKEF
+87 
-100 MKEQDEKV
+100 
-108 AKLNAFWGR
+108 
-117 FGYNFSN
+117 
-124 NDGNIEKGSFGEG
+124 
-137 FGSTKKVKETG
+137 
-148 EALSMF
+148 
-154 GGKIG
+154 
-159 KVGGVLTKFAGQIG
+159 KVGNPIVQLFITSIEAAGKALR
-173 IAIEVIKLLDK
+173 AIS
-184 AIAAIAD
+184 D
-191 ADAKQQDI
+191 ADKRQQDI
-199 QNRRNT
+199 QNQRNT
-205 MLTDRNIEL
+205 MLTNRNIEL

-220 GNVDILNNFKDNML
+220 GNVDVLKNFKDNML
-234 SEYNQL
+234 SEYNKL
-240 FTKLQ
+240 FTELQ
-245 GQVAIANA
+245 GQFAIANA
-253 KAIAATNA
+253 RAIAATNA

-290 LGLQV
+290 LGLQI

-310 IELRN
+310 IELQN
-315 RQSERGY
+315 RQSERGF
-322 QSGQSILKAQR
+322 QSEQSVLKAQKQDVDL
-333 TNAELN
+333 TIQDMNNAYEHWLAEPVN
-339 MEEQNY
+339 RL
-345 TYDHPIAT
+345 
-353 TFNKAVGGSTEADH
+353 FGGSTEADN
-367 VSGDKKWNEAHNRNT
+367 VKGDSKWNNRYGYGEREGVMSRNVTGSNIGGMINT
-382 DRYLSNGVGGSAL
+382 FT
-395 LGGVNTLTG
+395 LGLTND
-404 GILQGS
+404 ISQAIMQ
-410 LKSAIVKQQTVTK
+410 KSATVAHQ
-423 RELTNAQNDLNAA
+423 ELTNVSNGLNAS
-436 QAENANRNKVQ
+436 QAENTNRVKVQ
-447 NTVIANSNEIKNK
+447 NTVISNSNEIKNK
-460 VLEGMTDIQS
+460 VLEGMTEIKS
-470 SVIDTQATIKKA
+470 SVIDTQTTIDKA

-511 TRGQLDKY
+511 KRGQLDKY

-531 RKYGITKEEFVKM
+531 RKYGITKDEFVKM

-553 SKLLNREDIKKQS
+553 SKLLNEEDFKQQS
-566 SLGKIYL
+566 SFGKIFL

-603 MSKQVNKIGLDGRK
+603 MSKQVSKIGLDGRK

-627 MAQKYDFRNGVKGM
+627 MAQKYDFKNGVKGM

-759 VKKDKVEGFINDK
+759 VKKDRVEGFINDK

-787 YQNGQWKVNDVT
+787 YQDGQWKVNDIT

-811 NINNIQADTYE
+811 NINDIQADTYE
-822 GKMEQGMEQIVSFTK
+822 GKMEQGMKQLVSFTK

-864 WNRIELQQ
+864 WKRLELQQ

-882 RDKVFEN
+882 RDKVLEN
-889 MKKATNAYKVFL
+889 MQKATEAYKVFL
-901 NTFGESTPLDDI
+901 NTFGENDPMKYMKVKVAEIKNSLDGFRNDTFRQ
-913 KIELS
+913 
-918 LANKRIDEFKTRTS
+918 LA
-932 NQLNSILT
+932 SILSRI
-940 KLGVNEK
+940 GVNEK
-947 GEKTNSANKLNKSN
+947 GEKVNTSSKPSVSTNKPP
-961 STSQQYVKYNGSYMR
+961 MR
-976 VADAKDEKEADETIK
+976 EADAKAEREADKTIKEA
-991 KAHSP
+991 HSAAT
-996 KKQSNKEDG
+996 KQSNKEDG

-1017 KLAWARFTKAMNSD
+1017 KLAWARFTKAVNSD
-1031 DAGGVYGY
+1031 DTGGVYGY
-1039 LPDAAGQILGN
+1039 LPDAAGQFLGN
-1050 LIGLKATDI
+1050 LIGIKATDI

-1116 TGGPFDTLF
+1116 NGGPFDTLF

-1140 NETYSNTSSDVIPT
+1140 SDTSSDVIPT

-1159 DVILAESPS
+1159 D
-1168 ISAQSINDGKVQVA
+1168 
-1182 KSDTK
+1182 
-1187 GTATFAKTGGPF
+1187 
-1199 DTLFNDVFGRIND
+1199 
-1212 VYNEVHNETYS
+1212 
-1223 NTSSDVI
+1223 
-1230 PTEPLGKDVI
+1230 
-1240 LAESPSIS
+1240 
-1248 AQSINDGKVQV
+1248 
-1259 AKSDTKGTAT
+1259 
-1269 FAKTGGPF
+1269 
-1277 DTLFNDVYN
+1277 
-1286 EVHGNTSSDVIPAE
+1286 
-1300 PLGKDAIFAESP
+1300 AIFAESP
-1312 SMFTQSTEF
+1312 SISTQST
-1321 SSANDGK
+1321 NDGK
-1328 VQIEPVNIKI
+1328 VQIDPVNIKI
-1338 DGKLELTGSNGQTVD
+1338 DGKLELANNNGQTVD
-1353 IISEL
+1353 IINEL

>member
-1 MADPKIIDIQSSFS
+1 MADPKINDIQSSFS

-26 RIKNLTDAKKQAIT
+26 RIKNLTDAKNQAIT

-62 TIQKILDIIRTMAKS
+62 VIQKILDIIRTMARS
-77 KGMTLNDIST
+77 KGMTLNNVST
-87 SQLKEQERIHKEF
+87 SEMRETDK
-100 MKEQDEKV
+100 KV
-108 AKLNAFWGR
+108 AKLNAFWER
-117 FGYNFSN
+117 FGYNFHN
-124 NDGNIEKGSFGEG
+124 NGGKIEKGSFGEG
-137 FGSTKKVKETG
+137 FGSTKKINDAGK
-148 EALSMF
+148 ALSMF

-234 SEYNQL
+234 SKYNQL
-240 FTKLQ
+240 FTELQ

-253 KAIAATNA
+253 KAIASTNA

-290 LGLQV
+290 LGLQI

-367 VSGDKKWNEAHNRNT
+367 VRGDKKWNEAHNRNT

-410 LKSAIVKQQTVTK
+410 LKSAIVKQQTVTR

-470 SVIDTQATIKKA
+470 SVIDTQATINKA

-496 FQDKIYDSG
+496 FQDKIYDTG

-531 RKYGITKEEFVKM
+531 RKYGITKDEFVKM
-544 QSDYTAEGR
+544 QNGYTAEGR
-553 SKLLNREDIKKQS
+553 SKLLNREDFNQQS
-566 SLGKIYL
+566 SFGKIYL

-603 MSKQVNKIGLDGRK
+603 MSKQVSKIGLDGRK

-627 MAQKYDFRNGVKGM
+627 MAQKYDFKNGVKGM

-759 VKKDKVEGFINDK
+759 VKKDKVEGFIKDK

-787 YQNGQWKVNDVT
+787 YQDGQWKVNDVT

-811 NINNIQADTYE
+811 NINDIQADTYE
-822 GKMEQGMEQIVSFTK
+822 GKMEQGMEQLVSFTK

-864 WNRIELQQ
+864 WNRLELQQ

-882 RDKVFEN
+882 RDKVLEN
-889 MKKATNAYKVFL
+889 MQKATEAYKVFL
-901 NTFGESTPLDDI
+901 NTFGENDPMNYMKVKVAEIKNSLDGFRNDTFRQ
-913 KIELS
+913 
-918 LANKRIDEFKTRTS
+918 LA
-932 NQLNSILT
+932 SILSRI
-940 KLGVNEK
+940 GVNEK
-947 GEKTNSANKLNKSN
+947 GEKTNVDRWFNGE
-961 STSQQYVKYNGSYMR
+961 ST
-976 VADAKDEKEADETIK
+976 K
-991 KAHSP
+991 KP
-996 KKQSNKEDG
+996 
-1005 VKSYFNNFKEGQ
+1005 
-1017 KLAWARFTKAMNSD
+1017 
-1031 DAGGVYGY
+1031 
-1039 LPDAAGQILGN
+1039 
-1050 LIGLKATDI
+1050 
-1059 DTFWH
+1059 
-1064 GGKQTN
+1064 
-1070 KDKVKDGVMSSNGNS
+1070 KVKDGVMSSNGNS

-1140 NETYSNTSSDVIPT
+1140 SDTSSDVIPT

-1159 DVILAESPS
+1159 D
-1168 ISAQSINDGKVQVA
+1168 
-1182 KSDTK
+1182 
-1187 GTATFAKTGGPF
+1187 
-1199 DTLFNDVFGRIND
+1199 
-1212 VYNEVHNETYS
+1212 
-1223 NTSSDVI
+1223 
-1230 PTEPLGKDVI
+1230 
-1240 LAESPSIS
+1240 
-1248 AQSINDGKVQV
+1248 
-1259 AKSDTKGTAT
+1259 
-1269 FAKTGGPF
+1269 
-1277 DTLFNDVYN
+1277 
-1286 EVHGNTSSDVIPAE
+1286 
-1300 PLGKDAIFAESP
+1300 AIFAEPP
-1312 SMFTQSTEF
+1312 SISTQAT
-1321 SSANDGK
+1321 NDGK
-1328 VQIEPVNIKI
+1328 VQIDPVNIKI

>member
-1 MADPKIIDIQSSFS
+1 MAKDPKINDIQSSFS

-26 RIKNLTDAKKQAIT
+26 RIKNLTDAKNQAIT
-40 EGNSQLV
+40 DGNSQLV
-47 QEIDRYLKNAEGEKN
+47 QEIDHYLKNAEGEKKA
-62 TIQKILDIIRTMAKS
+62 IQKILDIIQAMAKS
-77 KGMTLNDIST
+77 KGMTLNNIST

-137 FGSTKKVKETG
+137 FGSTKKINETG
-148 EALSMF
+148 KALSMF

-159 KVGGVLTKFAGQIG
+159 KVGSVLTKFAGGIG
-173 IAIEVIKLLDK
+173 IAIEAIKLLDK
-184 AIAAIAD
+184 AIAAVAN
-191 ADAKQQDI
+191 AYAKQQDI

-240 FTKLQ
+240 FVDLQ
-245 GQVAIANA
+245 KQVAVANA
-253 KAIAATNA
+253 KAIASTNA

-295 AKTNDIENRA
+295 TKTNEIENRA

-310 IELRN
+310 IELQN

-345 TYDHPIAT
+345 NFEHPIAT
-353 TFNKAVGGSTEADH
+353 TVSKKAGGGTNEDH
-367 VSGDKKWNEAHNRNT
+367 VRGDNKWNEQYNRDT
-382 DRYLSNGVGGSAL
+382 DKYLSNGAWGSTAL
-395 LGGVNTLTG
+395 GTANALTFNILKGTLGS
-404 GILQGS
+404 GI
-410 LKSAIVKQQTVTK
+410 KIQQANAK
-423 RELTNAQNDLNAA
+423 RDLANAQNDLNAA
-436 QAENANRNKVQ
+436 QAANANRIKVQ

-470 SVIDTQATIKKA
+470 SVIDTQATINKA

-496 FQDKIYDSG
+496 FQDKIYDTG
-505 IQKGMT
+505 IQEGMT
-511 TRGQLDKY
+511 KRGQLDKY

-544 QSDYTAEGR
+544 QSGYTAEGR
-553 SKLLNREDIKKQS
+553 SKLLNREDFNQQS
-566 SLGKIYL
+566 SFGKIYL

-603 MSKQVNKIGLDGRK
+603 MSKQVSKIGLDGRK
-617 YLKDMVKNLK
+617 YLKDMVNNLK

-641 MKMAKW
+641 MEMAKW
-647 AQNTRFNMDNLPN
+647 AQNTRFNMNNLPN

-713 MTMGMGRFNKET
+713 MTMGMGRFNKKT

-759 VKKDKVEGFINDK
+759 VKKDRVEGFIKDK

-787 YQNGQWKVNDVT
+787 YQDGQWKVNDVT

-811 NINNIQADTYE
+811 NIKDIQADTYE
-822 GKMEQGMEQIVSFTK
+822 GKMEQGMEQLVSFTK

-864 WNRIELQQ
+864 LKRLLSER
-872 EDFHKNFKDY
+872 EDFSTNSQKYADTILEKMQEATAAYKDFLNGFKDPA
-882 RDKVFEN
+882 DVEN
-889 MKKATNAYKVFL
+889 LVLDEIKGFREK
-901 NTFGESTPLDDI
+901 TFT
-913 KIELS
+913 
-918 LANKRIDEFKTRTS
+918 
-932 NQLNSILT
+932 QLNSILRQMGGAAAGIANKNELID
-940 KLGVNEK
+940 KLKGLKFGVNTRDGK
-947 GEKTNSANKLNKSN
+947 GKNVSAEEL
-961 STSQQYVKYNGSYMR
+961 VMNGSLYTGNNGQLYINQDKIRATYGSTGKLMYGDYTLKQLQQR
-976 VADAKDEKEADETIK
+976 GINNATKGKLRYTGVGGTTNYGISVQRQNEQIAKDNEKNTTTTTYTDGRGDTRTITVRDTSK
-991 KAHSP
+991 DKP
-996 KKQSNKEDG
+996 MVRDG
-1005 VKSYFNNFKEGQ
+1005 V
-1017 KLAWARFTKAMNSD
+1017 MNSD
-1031 DAGGVYGY
+1031 
-1039 LPDAAGQILGN
+1039 
-1050 LIGLKATDI
+1050 
-1059 DTFWH
+1059 
-1064 GGKQTN
+1064 
-1070 KDKVKDGVMSSNGNS
+1070 GNS

-1116 TGGPFDTLF
+1116 NGGPFDTLF

-1140 NETYSNTSSDVIPT
+1140 SNTSSDVIPT

-1159 DVILAESPS
+1159 DAIFAESPS
-1168 ISAQSINDGKVQVA
+1168 TSAQSINDGKVQI
-1182 KSDTK
+1182 D
-1187 GTATFAKTGGPF
+1187 
-1199 DTLFNDVFGRIND
+1199 
-1212 VYNEVHNETYS
+1212 
-1223 NTSSDVI
+1223 
-1230 PTEPLGKDVI
+1230 
-1240 LAESPSIS
+1240 
-1248 AQSINDGKVQV
+1248 
-1259 AKSDTKGTAT
+1259 
-1269 FAKTGGPF
+1269 
-1277 DTLFNDVYN
+1277 
-1286 EVHGNTSSDVIPAE
+1286 
-1300 PLGKDAIFAESP
+1300 
-1312 SMFTQSTEF
+1312 
-1321 SSANDGK
+1321 
-1328 VQIEPVNIKI
+1328 PVNIKI
-1338 DGKLELTGSNGQTVD
+1338 DGKLELATNNGQTVD
-1353 IISEL
+1353 IINEL

-1378 KYYGGRPVGNS
+1378 KYYGGRPVGYS

>member
-1 MADPKIIDIQSSFS
+1 MAKDPKINDIQSSFS

-26 RIKNLTDAKKQAIT
+26 RIKNLTDAKRQAKT
-40 EGNSQLV
+40 EGNSKLV
-47 QEIDRYLKNAEGEKN
+47 KEIDRYLKNAEGEKN
-62 TIQKILDIIRTMAKS
+62 TIQKILDIIQAMAKS
-77 KGMTLNDIST
+77 KGMTLNNVST

-117 FGYNFSN
+117 FGYNFHN
-124 NDGNIEKGSFGEG
+124 NGGNIEKGSFGEG

-159 KVGGVLTKFAGQIG
+159 KVGGALTKFARGIG
-173 IAIEVIKLLDK
+173 IAIEAIKLLGK
-184 AIAAIAD
+184 AIAAIED
-191 ADAKQQDI
+191 ADARQQDI

-310 IELRN
+310 IELQN
-315 RQSERGY
+315 RQSERGF
-322 QSGQSILKAQR
+322 QSEQSVLKAQKQDVDL
-333 TNAELN
+333 TIQDMNNAYEHWLAEPVN
-339 MEEQNY
+339 RM
-345 TYDHPIAT
+345 
-353 TFNKAVGGSTEADH
+353 VGGSTEADNIK
-367 VSGDKKWNEAHNRNT
+367 GDNKWNERYGRGERQGIMNRSVT
-382 DRYLSNGVGGSAL
+382 GSNI
-395 LGGVNTLTG
+395 TG
-404 GILQGS
+404 
-410 LKSAIVKQQTVTK
+410 AINFFTAGLIDNYARATQQKMATVSH
-423 RELTNAQNDLNAA
+423 RDLTNAQNDLNAA

-553 SKLLNREDIKKQS
+553 SKLLNREDIKQQS

-759 VKKDKVEGFINDK
+759 VKKDKVEGFIKDK

-787 YQNGQWKVNDVT
+787 YQDGQWKVNDVT

-811 NINNIQADTYE
+811 NINDIQADTYE
-822 GKMEQGMEQIVSFTK
+822 GKMEQGMEQLVSFTK

-845 NMAKLSGDINKN
+845 NMAHLSDSINKN

-864 WNRIELQQ
+864 WERLKAEQ
-872 EDFHKNFKDY
+872 EDFFTNSQKYADTILEKMQEATDAYKDFLNGFKDPADVEELVLTEIKGF
-882 RDKVFEN
+882 RE
-889 MKKATNAYKVFL
+889 
-901 NTFGESTPLDDI
+901 NTF
-913 KIELS
+913 
-918 LANKRIDEFKTRTS
+918 A
-932 NQLNSILT
+932 QLNSILRQMGGAAASIANKNELSE
-940 KLGVNEK
+940 KLQGLKFGVNTRDGK
-947 GEKTNSANKLNKSN
+947 GKNVSAQEL
-961 STSQQYVKYNGSYMR
+961 VMNGSLYMGNNGQMYINQDKIR
-976 VADAKDEKEADETIK
+976 ATYGSTGKLMYGDYTLKQLQQRGINNATKGRLRYTGVGGTTDYGISVQRQNEQRAKNNEKNTTTFTTTDGRGNIIYTTVRDRSK
-991 KAHSP
+991 DKP
-996 KKQSNKEDG
+996 MLEDG
-1005 VKSYFNNFKEGQ
+1005 VMRG
-1017 KLAWARFTKAMNSD
+1017 
-1031 DAGGVYGY
+1031 
-1039 LPDAAGQILGN
+1039 
-1050 LIGLKATDI
+1050 
-1059 DTFWH
+1059 
-1064 GGKQTN
+1064 
-1070 KDKVKDGVMSSNGNS
+1070 NGNS

-1140 NETYSNTSSDVIPT
+1140 SDTSSDVIPT

-1159 DVILAESPS
+1159 D
-1168 ISAQSINDGKVQVA
+1168 
-1182 KSDTK
+1182 
-1187 GTATFAKTGGPF
+1187 
-1199 DTLFNDVFGRIND
+1199 
-1212 VYNEVHNETYS
+1212 
-1223 NTSSDVI
+1223 
-1230 PTEPLGKDVI
+1230 
-1240 LAESPSIS
+1240 
-1248 AQSINDGKVQV
+1248 
-1259 AKSDTKGTAT
+1259 
-1269 FAKTGGPF
+1269 
-1277 DTLFNDVYN
+1277 
-1286 EVHGNTSSDVIPAE
+1286 
-1300 PLGKDAIFAESP
+1300 AIFAEPP
-1312 SMFTQSTEF
+1312 SISTQST
-1321 SSANDGK
+1321 NDGK
-1328 VQIEPVNIKI
+1328 VQIDPVNIKI

>member
-1 MADPKIIDIQSSFS
+1 MAKDPKINDIQSSFS

-26 RIKNLTDAKKQAIT
+26 RIKNLTDAKNQAIT

-62 TIQKILDIIRTMAKS
+62 AIQKILDIIRTMAKS
-77 KGMTLNDIST
+77 KGMTLNNVST
-87 SQLKEQERIHKEF
+87 SEMRETDK
-100 MKEQDEKV
+100 KV

-117 FGYNFSN
+117 FGYNFHN
-124 NDGNIEKGSFGEG
+124 NGGNIEKGSFGEG

-159 KVGGVLTKFAGQIG
+159 KVGGALTKFAGWIG
-173 IAIEVIKLLDK
+173 IAIEAIKLLDK

-290 LGLQV
+290 LGLQI

-345 TYDHPIAT
+345 NFEHPFAT
-353 TFNKAVGGSTEADH
+353 TVNKMAGGRTNADR
-367 VSGDKKWNEAHNRNT
+367 VYGDNKWNERYNRDT
-382 DRYLSNGVGGSAL
+382 DKYLSNGAWGSTAL
-395 LGGVNTLTG
+395 GTANALTFNILKGTLGS
-404 GILQGS
+404 GI
-410 LKSAIVKQQTVTK
+410 KVQQTRTK
-423 RELTNAQNDLNAA
+423 RDLNNAQNDLNAA

-470 SVIDTQATIKKA
+470 SVIDTQATINKA

-553 SKLLNREDIKKQS
+553 SKLLNREDIKQQS

-759 VKKDKVEGFINDK
+759 VKKDKVEGFIKDK

-787 YQNGQWKVNDVT
+787 YQDGQWKVNDVT

-811 NINNIQADTYE
+811 NINDIQADTYE
-822 GKMEQGMEQIVSFTK
+822 GKMEQGMEQLVSFTK

-845 NMAKLSGDINKN
+845 NMAHLSDSINKN

-864 WNRIELQQ
+864 WERLKAEQ
-872 EDFHKNFKDY
+872 EDFFTNSQKYADTILEKMQEATDAYKDFLNGFKDPADVEELVLTEIKGF
-882 RDKVFEN
+882 REK
-889 MKKATNAYKVFL
+889 
-901 NTFGESTPLDDI
+901 TF
-913 KIELS
+913 
-918 LANKRIDEFKTRTS
+918 A
-932 NQLNSILT
+932 QLNSILRQMGGAAASIANKNELSE
-940 KLGVNEK
+940 KLQGLKFGVNTRDGK
-947 GEKTNSANKLNKSN
+947 GKNVSAQEL
-961 STSQQYVKYNGSYMR
+961 VMNGSLYMGNNGQMYINQDKIR
-976 VADAKDEKEADETIK
+976 ATYGSTGKLMYSDYTLKQLQQRGINNATKGRLRYTGVGGTTDYGISVQRQNEQRAKNNEKNTTTFTTTDGRGNIIYTTVRDRSK
-991 KAHSP
+991 DKP
-996 KKQSNKEDG
+996 MLEDG
-1005 VKSYFNNFKEGQ
+1005 VMRG
-1017 KLAWARFTKAMNSD
+1017 
-1031 DAGGVYGY
+1031 
-1039 LPDAAGQILGN
+1039 
-1050 LIGLKATDI
+1050 
-1059 DTFWH
+1059 
-1064 GGKQTN
+1064 
-1070 KDKVKDGVMSSNGNS
+1070 NGNS

-1116 TGGPFDTLF
+1116 NGGPFDTLF

-1140 NETYSNTSSDVIPT
+1140 NNTSSDVIPT

-1159 DVILAESPS
+1159 D
-1168 ISAQSINDGKVQVA
+1168 
-1182 KSDTK
+1182 
-1187 GTATFAKTGGPF
+1187 
-1199 DTLFNDVFGRIND
+1199 
-1212 VYNEVHNETYS
+1212 
-1223 NTSSDVI
+1223 
-1230 PTEPLGKDVI
+1230 
-1240 LAESPSIS
+1240 
-1248 AQSINDGKVQV
+1248 
-1259 AKSDTKGTAT
+1259 
-1269 FAKTGGPF
+1269 
-1277 DTLFNDVYN
+1277 
-1286 EVHGNTSSDVIPAE
+1286 
-1300 PLGKDAIFAESP
+1300 AIFAESP
-1312 SMFTQSTEF
+1312 SISTR
-1321 SSANDGK
+1321 STNDGK
-1328 VQIEPVNIKI
+1328 VQIDPVSIKI
-1338 DGKLELTGSNGQTVD
+1338 DGKLELANNNGQTVD

>member
-1 MADPKIIDIQSSFS
+1 MADPKINDIQSSFS

-26 RIKNLTDAKKQAIT
+26 RIKNLTDAKNQAIT

-47 QEIDRYLKNAEGEKN
+47 QEIDRYLKNAEGEKKV
-62 TIQKILDIIRTMAKS
+62 IQKILDIIQAMAKS
-77 KGMTLNDIST
+77 KGMTLNNVST
-87 SQLKEQERIHKEF
+87 SEMRETNK
-100 MKEQDEKV
+100 KV

-117 FGYNFSN
+117 FGYNFHN
-124 NDGNIEKGSFGEG
+124 NGGNIEKGSFGEG

-220 GNVDILNNFKDNML
+220 GNVDALNNFKDNML
-234 SEYNQL
+234 SKYNQL
-240 FTKLQ
+240 FTELQ

-290 LGLQV
+290 LGLQI

-310 IELRN
+310 IELQN

-410 LKSAIVKQQTVTK
+410 LKSAIVKQQTVTR

-470 SVIDTQATIKKA
+470 SVIDTQATINKA

-553 SKLLNREDIKKQS
+553 SKLLNREDIKQQS

-759 VKKDKVEGFINDK
+759 VKKDKVVGFNTD
-772 TLSQEQRMDLVNKAY
+772 TTMSQALRMDLVTHAY
-787 YQNGQWKVNDVT
+787 YQDGQWKVNDVT

-811 NINNIQADTYE
+811 NINDIQADTYE
-822 GKMEQGMEQIVSFTK
+822 GKMEQGMEQLVSFTK

-845 NMAKLSGDINKN
+845 NMAHLSDSINKN

-864 WNRIELQQ
+864 WERLKAEQ
-872 EDFHKNFKDY
+872 EDFFTNSQKYADTILEKMQEATDAYKDFLNGFKDPADVEELVLTEIKGF
-882 RDKVFEN
+882 RE
-889 MKKATNAYKVFL
+889 
-901 NTFGESTPLDDI
+901 NTF
-913 KIELS
+913 
-918 LANKRIDEFKTRTS
+918 A
-932 NQLNSILT
+932 QLNSILRQMGGAAASIANKNELSE
-940 KLGVNEK
+940 KLQGLKFGVNTRDGK
-947 GEKTNSANKLNKSN
+947 GKNVSAQEL
-961 STSQQYVKYNGSYMR
+961 VMNGSLYMGNNGQMYINQDKIR
-976 VADAKDEKEADETIK
+976 ATYGSTGKLMYGDYTLKQLQQRGINNATKGRLRYTGVGGTTDYGISVQRQNEQRAKNNEKNTTTFTTTDGRGNIIYTTVRDRSK
-991 KAHSP
+991 DKP
-996 KKQSNKEDG
+996 MLEDG
-1005 VKSYFNNFKEGQ
+1005 VMRG
-1017 KLAWARFTKAMNSD
+1017 
-1031 DAGGVYGY
+1031 
-1039 LPDAAGQILGN
+1039 
-1050 LIGLKATDI
+1050 
-1059 DTFWH
+1059 
-1064 GGKQTN
+1064 
-1070 KDKVKDGVMSSNGNS
+1070 NGNS

-1140 NETYSNTSSDVIPT
+1140 SDTSSDVIPT

-1159 DVILAESPS
+1159 DAIFAESPS
-1168 ISAQSINDGKVQVA
+1168 ISAQS
-1182 KSDTK
+1182 T
-1187 GTATFAKTGGPF
+1187 
-1199 DTLFNDVFGRIND
+1199 
-1212 VYNEVHNETYS
+1212 
-1223 NTSSDVI
+1223 
-1230 PTEPLGKDVI
+1230 
-1240 LAESPSIS
+1240 
-1248 AQSINDGKVQV
+1248 
-1259 AKSDTKGTAT
+1259 
-1269 FAKTGGPF
+1269 
-1277 DTLFNDVYN
+1277 
-1286 EVHGNTSSDVIPAE
+1286 
-1300 PLGKDAIFAESP
+1300 
-1312 SMFTQSTEF
+1312 
-1321 SSANDGK
+1321 NDGK
-1328 VQIEPVNIKI
+1328 VQIDPVNIKI

>member
-1 MADPKIIDIQSSFS
+1 MSKI
-15 DYTDAINKVAE
+15 E
-26 RIKNLTDAKKQAIT
+26 LNL
-40 EGNSQLV
+40 NNV
-47 QEIDRYLKNAEGEKN
+47 QETISKIAEYNA
-62 TIQKILDIIRTMAKS
+62 AY
-77 KGMTLNDIST
+77 
-87 SQLKEQERIHKEF
+87 KEQVINLSNAIKKAQADRDATLENELRQLRQALVDDRKVNKPENDKIKKIAEKYADAAGKVINDATREQI
-100 MKEQDEKV
+100 KEQKV
-108 AKLNAFWGR
+108 VVRKLNAFWGR

-124 NDGNIEKGSFGEG
+124 NGGNIEKGSFGEG

-159 KVGGVLTKFAGQIG
+159 KVGGALTKFAGWIG
-173 IAIEVIKLLDK
+173 IAIEAIKLLDK

-345 TYDHPIAT
+345 NFEHPFAT
-353 TFNKAVGGSTEADH
+353 TVNKMAGGRTNEDH
-367 VSGDKKWNEAHNRNT
+367 VRGDNKWNERYNSDN
-382 DRYLSNGVGGSAL
+382 DKYLSNGAWGSTVLGTANAL
-395 LGGVNTLTG
+395 TFDILKGTLGS
-404 GILQGS
+404 GI
-410 LKSAIVKQQTVTK
+410 KVQQTRTK
-423 RELTNAQNDLNAA
+423 RDLTNAQNDLNAA

-553 SKLLNREDIKKQS
+553 SKLLNREDIKQQS

-759 VKKDKVEGFINDK
+759 VKKDKVEGFIKDK

-787 YQNGQWKVNDVT
+787 YQDGQWKVNDVT

-811 NINNIQADTYE
+811 NIKDIQADTYE
-822 GKMEQGMEQIVSFTK
+822 GKMEQGMEQLVSFTK

-845 NMAKLSGDINKN
+845 NMAHLSDSINKN

-864 WNRIELQQ
+864 WERLKAEQ
-872 EDFHKNFKDY
+872 EDFFTNSQKYADTIIEKMQEATDAYKDFLNGFKDPADVEELVLTEIKGF
-882 RDKVFEN
+882 RE
-889 MKKATNAYKVFL
+889 
-901 NTFGESTPLDDI
+901 NTF
-913 KIELS
+913 
-918 LANKRIDEFKTRTS
+918 A
-932 NQLNSILT
+932 QLNSILT

-947 GEKTNSANKLNKSN
+947 GEKKNNVSKTVKPSSDTNNKPNL
-961 STSQQYVKYNGSYMR
+961 R
-976 VADAKDEKEADETIK
+976 PIDEKELKEATTTIK
-991 KAHSP
+991 NSRKAP
-996 KKQSNKEDG
+996 LYNDKNG
-1005 VKSYFNNFKEGQ
+1005 AGYGGNFGKGFD
-1017 KLAWARFTKAMNSD
+1017 LAGARFTHGVHTDSYGEMVKGIGEYVAQPFLNLFGV
-1031 DAGGVYGY
+1031 DADNVDRWFNGESTKK
-1039 LPDAAGQILGN
+1039 P
-1050 LIGLKATDI
+1050 
-1059 DTFWH
+1059 
-1064 GGKQTN
+1064 
-1070 KDKVKDGVMSSNGNS
+1070 KVKDGVMSSNGNS

-1116 TGGPFDTLF
+1116 NGGPFDTLF

-1140 NETYSNTSSDVIPT
+1140 SDTSSDVIPT

-1159 DVILAESPS
+1159 D
-1168 ISAQSINDGKVQVA
+1168 
-1182 KSDTK
+1182 
-1187 GTATFAKTGGPF
+1187 
-1199 DTLFNDVFGRIND
+1199 
-1212 VYNEVHNETYS
+1212 
-1223 NTSSDVI
+1223 
-1230 PTEPLGKDVI
+1230 
-1240 LAESPSIS
+1240 
-1248 AQSINDGKVQV
+1248 
-1259 AKSDTKGTAT
+1259 
-1269 FAKTGGPF
+1269 
-1277 DTLFNDVYN
+1277 
-1286 EVHGNTSSDVIPAE
+1286 
-1300 PLGKDAIFAESP
+1300 AIFAEPP
-1312 SMFTQSTEF
+1312 SISTQTT
-1321 SSANDGK
+1321 NDGK
-1328 VQIEPVNIKI
+1328 VQIDPVNIKI

>member
-1 MADPKIIDIQSSFS
+1 MAKDPKINNIQSSFS

-26 RIKNLTDAKKQAIT
+26 RIKNLTDAKNQAIT

-62 TIQKILDIIRTMAKS
+62 AIQKILDIIRTMAKS
-77 KGMTLNDIST
+77 KGMTLDNIST

-124 NDGNIEKGSFGEG
+124 NGGNIEKGSFGEG
-137 FGSTKKVKETG
+137 FGSTKRVKETG

-173 IAIEVIKLLDK
+173 IAIEAIKLLDK

-245 GQVAIANA
+245 RQVAFANA

-295 AKTNDIENRA
+295 AKTNEIENRA

-367 VSGDKKWNEAHNRNT
+367 VRGDKKWNEAHNRNT

-410 LKSAIVKQQTVTK
+410 LKSAIVKQQTVTR

-436 QAENANRNKVQ
+436 QAANANRNKVQ

-470 SVIDTQATIKKA
+470 SVIDTQATINKA

-553 SKLLNREDIKKQS
+553 SKLLNREDIKQQS

-759 VKKDKVEGFINDK
+759 VKKDKVEGFIKDK

-787 YQNGQWKVNDVT
+787 YQDGQWKVNDVT

-811 NINNIQADTYE
+811 NINDIQADTYE
-822 GKMEQGMEQIVSFTK
+822 GKMEQGMEQLVSFTK

-845 NMAKLSGDINKN
+845 NMAHLSDSINKN

-864 WNRIELQQ
+864 WERLKAEQ
-872 EDFHKNFKDY
+872 EDFFTNSQKYADTILEKMQEATDAYKDFLNGFKDPADVEELVLTEIKGF
-882 RDKVFEN
+882 RE
-889 MKKATNAYKVFL
+889 
-901 NTFGESTPLDDI
+901 NTF
-913 KIELS
+913 
-918 LANKRIDEFKTRTS
+918 A
-932 NQLNSILT
+932 QLNSILRQMGGAAASIANKNELSE
-940 KLGVNEK
+940 KLQGLKFGVNTRDGKGKNVSAQELVMNGALYMGNNGQMYINQDKIRATYGNTGKLMYGDYTLKQLQQRGINNATKGRLRYTDVGGTTNYENAVKVEAAKAEAKKTAEIKEK
-947 GEKTNSANKLNKSN
+947 KKR
-961 STSQQYVKYNGSYMR
+961 QNG
-976 VADAKDEKEADETIK
+976 DAA
-991 KAHSP
+991 A
-996 KKQSNKEDG
+996 
-1005 VKSYFNNFKEGQ
+1005 VVRGQ
-1017 KLAWARFTKAMNSD
+1017 KNGTTTSEELKAAALMQMEKFSD
-1031 DAGGVYGY
+1031 SIVTSNNK
-1039 LPDAAGQILGN
+1039 QILTSAA
-1050 LIGLKATDI
+1050 K
-1059 DTFWH
+1059 
-1064 GGKQTN
+1064 
-1070 KDKVKDGVMSSNGNS
+1070 
-1085 MFTQATNVTPI
+1085 VTPI
-1096 NDGKVQIAK
+1096 NDGNVQLAK
-1105 SDPKDTAVFAK
+1105 SDPKDTAIFAK

-1140 NETYSNTSSDVIPT
+1140 DNTSSDVIPT

-1159 DVILAESPS
+1159 DAIFAESPS
-1168 ISAQSINDGKVQVA
+1168 ISAQSINDGKVQI
-1182 KSDTK
+1182 D
-1187 GTATFAKTGGPF
+1187 
-1199 DTLFNDVFGRIND
+1199 
-1212 VYNEVHNETYS
+1212 
-1223 NTSSDVI
+1223 
-1230 PTEPLGKDVI
+1230 
-1240 LAESPSIS
+1240 
-1248 AQSINDGKVQV
+1248 
-1259 AKSDTKGTAT
+1259 
-1269 FAKTGGPF
+1269 
-1277 DTLFNDVYN
+1277 
-1286 EVHGNTSSDVIPAE
+1286 
-1300 PLGKDAIFAESP
+1300 
-1312 SMFTQSTEF
+1312 
-1321 SSANDGK
+1321 
-1328 VQIEPVNIKI
+1328 PVNIKI

>member
-1 MADPKIIDIQSSFS
+1 MANQSSFTQLLQKLDDLS
-15 DYTDAINKVAE
+15 QGITDLIDAISQGN
-26 RIKNLTDAKKQAIT
+26 
-40 EGNSQLV
+40 GNSNGNNGNNGRQSPLP
-47 QEIDRYLKNAEGEKN
+47 RPYN
-62 TIQKILDIIRTMAKS
+62 TSDNPFGSMTVARMQRQSRAFEHAGAALGQFGGTLGTVGRGLTNLSKIL
-77 KGMTLNDIST
+77 
-87 SQLKEQERIHKEF
+87 
-100 MKEQDEKV
+100 
-108 AKLNAFWGR
+108 
-117 FGYNFSN
+117 
-124 NDGNIEKGSFGEG
+124 
-137 FGSTKKVKETG
+137 
-148 EALSMF
+148 
-154 GGKIG
+154 
-159 KVGGVLTKFAGQIG
+159 KVGNPIVQLFITSIEAAGKALR
-173 IAIEVIKLLDK
+173 AIS
-184 AIAAIAD
+184 D
-191 ADAKQQDI
+191 ADKRQQDI
-199 QNRRNT
+199 QNQRNT
-205 MLTDRNIEL
+205 MLTNRNIEL

-220 GNVDILNNFKDNML
+220 GNVDVLNNFKDNML
-234 SEYNQL
+234 SEYNKL
-240 FTKLQ
+240 FTELQ
-245 GQVAIANA
+245 GTVAIANA
-253 KAIAATNA
+253 KAIASVNS

-290 LGLQV
+290 LNLQV
-295 AKTNDIENRA
+295 SKTNEIENRA
-305 IAQRN
+305 IAQRDV
-310 IELRN
+310 ELQN

-322 QSGQSILKAQR
+322 QSEQSVLKAQKQDVDL
-333 TNAELN
+333 TIQDMNNAYEHWAA
-339 MEEQNY
+339 E
-345 TYDHPIAT
+345 PINRL
-353 TFNKAVGGSTEADH
+353 FGGSTEADN
-367 VSGDKKWNEAHNRNT
+367 VKGDSKWNNRYGYGEREGVMSRNVTGSNIGGMLNT
-382 DRYLSNGVGGSAL
+382 FT
-395 LGGVNTLTG
+395 LGLTND
-404 GILQGS
+404 ISQAIMQ
-410 LKSAIVKQQTVTK
+410 KSATVAHQ
-423 RELTNAQNDLNAA
+423 ELTNVSNGLNAS
-436 QAENANRNKVQ
+436 QAENTNRVKVQ
-447 NTVIANSNEIKNK
+447 NTVISNSNEIKNK

-553 SKLLNREDIKKQS
+553 SKLLNREDFNQQS
-566 SLGKIYL
+566 SFGKIFL

-603 MSKQVNKIGLDGRK
+603 MSKQVSKIGLDGRK

-706 LAKRFNS
+706 LAKRFNN

-759 VKKDKVEGFINDK
+759 VKKDRVEGFINDK

-811 NINNIQADTYE
+811 NINDIQAETYE
-822 GKMEQGMEQIVSFTK
+822 GKMEQGMKQLVSFTK

-864 WNRIELQQ
+864 WKRLELQQ

-882 RDKVFEN
+882 RDKVLEN
-889 MKKATNAYKVFL
+889 MQKATEAYKVFL
-901 NTFGESTPLDDI
+901 NTFGENDPMKYMKVKVAEIKNSLDGFRNDTFRQ
-913 KIELS
+913 
-918 LANKRIDEFKTRTS
+918 LA
-932 NQLNSILT
+932 SILSRI
-940 KLGVNEK
+940 GVNEK
-947 GEKTNSANKLNKSN
+947 GEKVNTSSKPSVSTNKPP
-961 STSQQYVKYNGSYMR
+961 MR
-976 VADAKDEKEADETIK
+976 EADAKAEREADKTIKEA
-991 KAHSP
+991 HSAAT
-996 KKQSNKEDG
+996 KQSNKEDG

-1017 KLAWARFTKAMNSD
+1017 KLAWARFTKAVNSD
-1031 DAGGVYGY
+1031 DTGGVYGY
-1039 LPDAAGQILGN
+1039 LPDAAGQFLGN
-1050 LIGLKATDI
+1050 LIGIKATDI

-1070 KDKVKDGVMSSNGNS
+1070 KDKVKDGVMRGNGNS

-1116 TGGPFDTLF
+1116 NGGPFDTLF

-1140 NETYSNTSSDVIPT
+1140 SDTSSDVIPT

-1159 DVILAESPS
+1159 D
-1168 ISAQSINDGKVQVA
+1168 
-1182 KSDTK
+1182 
-1187 GTATFAKTGGPF
+1187 
-1199 DTLFNDVFGRIND
+1199 
-1212 VYNEVHNETYS
+1212 
-1223 NTSSDVI
+1223 
-1230 PTEPLGKDVI
+1230 
-1240 LAESPSIS
+1240 
-1248 AQSINDGKVQV
+1248 
-1259 AKSDTKGTAT
+1259 
-1269 FAKTGGPF
+1269 
-1277 DTLFNDVYN
+1277 
-1286 EVHGNTSSDVIPAE
+1286 
-1300 PLGKDAIFAESP
+1300 AIFAESP
-1312 SMFTQSTEF
+1312 SISTQST
-1321 SSANDGK
+1321 NDGK
-1328 VQIEPVNIKI
+1328 VQIDPVNIKI
-1338 DGKLELTGSNGQTVD
+1338 DGKLELANNNGQTVD
-1353 IISEL
+1353 IINEL